1 MLFVLKARVFLKKYE
16 TLLSNERHVFWKGN
30 VPHLPCNT
38 GGTDVRANIYEE
50 KSFTFGLS
58 NGHQVTESVDR
69 GSSTSTAAAGM
80 LRQNGGSN
88 KRGLGLARLSTSNFF
103 TISSSANWGM
113 GRSTKSSSLSS
124 ISSNSDCYDNP
135 VVDPEYIM
143 QLVNDVRK
151 FADVLLYLKEAFLSE
166 ENHDG
171 LHQVVHERLGELLRV
186 LKAVINKHQTL
197 NSVDILSAAGTVI
210 AKVKAVNFKEVN
222 EENKRELFSEIFSS
236 IETLAFTFGNVVSDF
251 LMGDVDNGSSLGLP
265 VSRRS
270 RSFENL
276 SVESGGSL
284 HERDDIQ
291 GHLRAE
297 EVDSMLLRNDSG
309 IESALSYAK
318 AWSKYT
324 KDVVAWVEKKLSLEV
339 ECAKNLAKMAET
351 AKAVVGHQDYMPFQS
366 IFINAFQNDI
376 ENSQLWQQTAAALQ
390 SNKFVQPLLGRK
402 NELDRQRKDIK
413 ELWQREQKKMQELE
427 AALRKAKLLYTQR
440 QDEYE
445 KAKSCTARAEEEHLS
460 SSGSFVK
467 DFSKQLEKKRRL
479 EEEAFQKAE
488 EANEHYKASM
498 AEVEEKRN
506 YLESFKSDVLTQLR
520 ELIYQCDLTLK
531 AATVNLFQLQHAQVV
546 SLPVNCQSLCESAK
560 LYDPGQQYSE
570 FVKNLPKDG
579 IPVESGCFESQ
590 SSQVD
595 GVFNKQSTNSVHT
608 SHGNLS
614 QCSGDFP
621 AQALDDV
628 GSPVYHRSQ
637 KVREKRSSSNTD
649 IQVRGPPPFR
659 SWSVG
664 NQSGGMC
671 SDSESAGG
679 SSESRSM
686 DSPSASPGDF
696 KRRLPRTPSTGTMS
710 SADDLDEREPPSP
723 SDCGLNDLTSE
734 TANSPGPFRNA
745 NMSKAA
751 QTHKLRK
758 LRAPSKCREC
768 DGLVVFHGAECEECS
783 LACHK
788 KCLETL
794 AIQCGHKKL
803 HGRLHLF
810 GVEFAQAAKNIPDGI
825 PFIIKK
831 CTSEIESRALNVK
844 GIYRVNGAKSRV
856 EKLCQAFEN
865 GKDLVELSELYAHDI
880 SNVLKLY
887 LRQLPEPLILFRLYN
902 EFIGL
907 AKESQNANEELDA
920 KQASPKAKTRQSLCI
935 ELNRIIIKIKDL
947 LKQLPGPNYN
957 TLQYLIGHLH
967 RVTEQ
972 CDENK
977 MSASN
982 LGIIF
987 GPTLIRPRQTD
998 ATVSLSSLVDYP
1010 YQARVVEL
1018 LITYY
1023 EKIFDVSLKPLLST
1037 PHSEETAVTVRV
1049 ALSAD
1054 EREPQQ
1060 QRKSS
1065 VTVKEGIQIVP
1076 SERASETAA
1085 LFLESKNS
1093 KNTKEE
1099 ADISVTGDAVSPSS
1113 EKDNDPFISLGEEPC
1128 KKNLFPVKPSR
1139 QIAKVPLRAPRT
1151 KPVSRPVS
1159 LPVDRLL
1166 PPCVLNERNSRNAG
1180 AVSSEKLGRSPTI
1193 EEVSEVKAL
1202 PAVDTSCRLPCYD
1215 TQMLRKTWDKQ
1226 YKQYDITARTA
1237 MIMTNVPQE
1246 IRALESGTAGA
1257 LSSSCSL
1264 GNNSANAILPNKPYS
1279 VVGSGRTAAEDNS
1292 PDVNPP
1298 AAFRAPRTLQPPPGT
1313 FYKPPSNKSK
1323 ENGDGSSA
1331 KACAP
1336 ASASS
1341 VLPQDNTVKL
1351 ARSSAL
1357 PSGDAEQNTNEQ
1369 KSSSEDI
1376 HPTDLKPAY
1385 HRLRPKRIQELEHR
1399 EAHFV

>member
-1 MLFVLKARVFLKKYE
+1 
-16 TLLSNERHVFWKGN
+16 
-30 VPHLPCNT
+30 
-38 GGTDVRANIYEE
+38 
-50 KSFTFGLS
+50 
-58 NGHQVTESVDR
+58 
-69 GSSTSTAAAGM
+69 M

-103 TISSSANWGM
+103 TISNSGNWGM

-151 FADVLLYLKEAFLSE
+151 FADVLLYLKEAILSE
-166 ENHDG
+166 ENQDG

-186 LKAVINKHQTL
+186 LKAVINKHQIL

-236 IETLAFTFGNVVSDF
+236 IETLAFTFGNIVSDF

-265 VSRRS
+265 VSQRS

-284 HERDDIQ
+284 HEKDDIQ

-339 ECAKNLAKMAET
+339 ECAKNLAKVAET

-376 ENSQLWQQTAAALQ
+376 ENNQLWQQTAAALQ

-460 SSGSFVK
+460 LSGSFVK
-467 DFSKQLEKKRRL
+467 DVSKQLEKKRRL
-479 EEEAFQKAE
+479 EEEALQKAE

-498 AEVEEKRN
+498 AEIEDKRN
-506 YLESFKSDVLTQLR
+506 DLESFKSDVLTQLR

-570 FVKNLPKDG
+570 FVKSLPKEG
-579 IPVESGCFESQ
+579 VPIESGSFETQ

-614 QCSGDFP
+614 QCSGDFS
-621 AQALDDV
+621 AQTLDDV
-628 GSPVYHRSQ
+628 GSPIYHRSQ
-637 KVREKRSSSNTD
+637 KIGEKRSSSSTD
-649 IQVRGPPPFR
+649 IQAMRGPPPFR

-768 DGLVVFHGAECEECS
+768 DSLVVFHGAECEECS

-810 GVEFAQAAKNIPDGI
+810 GVEFAQAAKNVPDGI

-907 AKESQNANEELDA
+907 AKESQNVNEELEA
-920 KQASPKAKTRQSLCI
+920 KQASPKSKKRQSICI

-947 LKQLPGPNYN
+947 LKQLPVPNYN

-972 CDENK
+972 SDENK

-1037 PHSEETAVTVRV
+1037 SLSEEAAMTVRV
-1049 ALSAD
+1049 ALSAE

-1060 QRKSS
+1060 QRKSF
-1065 VTVKEGIQIVP
+1065 VAVKEGVLIAP
-1076 SERASETAA
+1076 SESRASETAA
-1085 LFLESKNS
+1085 LVLELNNS
-1093 KNTKEE
+1093 KNTKEQV
-1099 ADISVTGDAVSPSS
+1099 DTSVTECVSLPLTGTKPEVSGKSNSLTESSATSILDINISAPKKPGDGVSPAS
-1113 EKDNDPFISLGEEPC
+1113 ERENDSFVLLGEDSC
-1128 KKNLFPVKPSR
+1128 KINLFPAKPNR
-1139 QIAKVPLRAPRT
+1139 QITKVPLRVPRT
-1151 KPVSRPVS
+1151 KPATRPVS
-1159 LPVDRLL
+1159 LPVDRIL
-1166 PPCVLNERNSRNAG
+1166 PPCVLNERNTRNVG
-1180 AVSSEKLGRSPTI
+1180 AVSPEKLGRFPTI
-1193 EEVSEVKAL
+1193 EEVSEVKAR
-1202 PAVDTSCRLPCYD
+1202 PGVPTCWRLPCYN

-1237 MIMTNVPQE
+1237 MIVTNVPQE
-1246 IRALESGTAGA
+1246 NRALESGTADA
-1257 LSSSCSL
+1257 LSSSCSV
-1264 GNNSANAILPNKPYS
+1264 GNNSANAILLSKPCS
-1279 VVGSGRTAAEDNS
+1279 VSVRSGRTATEGNGLDA
-1292 PDVNPP
+1292 NPL

-1313 FYKPPSNKSK
+1313 FYKPPSNKTK
-1323 ENGDGSSA
+1323 QNEEGSLA
-1331 KACAP
+1331 KACAST
-1336 ASASS
+1336 SASS
-1341 VLPQDNTVKL
+1341 VLHQDNT

-1357 PSGDAEQNTNEQ
+1357 PSGDPEQNTTEQ
-1369 KSSSEDI
+1369 KTSSEDI
-1376 HPTDLKPAY
+1376 NPTDLKPTY
-1385 HRLRPKRIQELEHR
+1385 QRLRPKRIQELEHR

>member
-1 MLFVLKARVFLKKYE
+1 
-16 TLLSNERHVFWKGN
+16 
-30 VPHLPCNT
+30 
-38 GGTDVRANIYEE
+38 
-50 KSFTFGLS
+50 
-58 NGHQVTESVDR
+58 
-69 GSSTSTAAAGM
+69 M

-103 TISSSANWGM
+103 TISTAGNWAM

-366 IFINAFQNDI
+366 IFFNAFQNDI

-413 ELWQREQKKMQELE
+413 DLWQREQKKMQELE

-445 KAKSCTARAEEEHLS
+445 KAKSCTARAEEEQLS

-479 EEEAFQKAE
+479 EEEALQKAE

-570 FVKNLPKDG
+570 FVKSLPKDG
-579 IPVESGCFESQ
+579 VPVESGCFETQ
-590 SSQVD
+590 NSQVD
-595 GVFNKQSTNSVHT
+595 GVFNKQSANSVHT

-621 AQALDDV
+621 AQTLDDV

-649 IQVRGPPPFR
+649 IPAVRGPPPFR

-810 GVEFAQAAKNIPDGI
+810 GVEFAQAAKNFPDGI

-907 AKESQNANEELDA
+907 AKESQNTNEELDA

-947 LKQLPGPNYN
+947 LKQLPVPNYN

-1023 EKIFDVSLKPLLST
+1023 EKIFDVSLKPLLSAS
-1037 PHSEETAVTVRV
+1037 HAEETAGMVRV

-1060 QRKSS
+1060 QRKSF
-1065 VTVKEGIQIVP
+1065 VAVREGIQIVP
-1076 SERASETAA
+1076 CERASETAA
-1085 LFLESKNS
+1085 LFLELKNS

-1099 ADISVTGDAVSPSS
+1099 ADTSVTG
-1113 EKDNDPFISLGEEPC
+1113 EDPC
-1128 KKNLFPVKPSR
+1128 QMNLVAVKPNR

-1151 KPVSRPVS
+1151 KPTSRPVS
-1159 LPVDRLL
+1159 LPVDRIL

-1180 AVSSEKLGRSPTI
+1180 AISSEKLGRSPTI
-1193 EEVSEVKAL
+1193 EEVSEVKAV
-1202 PAVDTSCRLPCYD
+1202 PAVDTCCRLPCYD

-1237 MIMTNVPQE
+1237 MIVTNVPQE

-1257 LSSSCSL
+1257 LSSSSCSL
-1264 GNNSANAILPNKPYS
+1264 GNNSTKAILPNKPYS
-1279 VVGSGRTAAEDNS
+1279 VVGSGRTAAEENG
-1292 PDVNPP
+1292 PDVNPLG
-1298 AAFRAPRTLQPPPGT
+1298 AFRAPRTLQPPPGT

-1336 ASASS
+1336 TSASS

-1351 ARSSAL
+1351 ARSSVLL
-1357 PSGDAEQNTNEQ
+1357 PGDAEQNTNEQ

-1376 HPTDLKPAY
+1376 HSTDLKPAY

>member
-1 MLFVLKARVFLKKYE
+1 
-16 TLLSNERHVFWKGN
+16 
-30 VPHLPCNT
+30 
-38 GGTDVRANIYEE
+38 
-50 KSFTFGLS
+50 
-58 NGHQVTESVDR
+58 
-69 GSSTSTAAAGM
+69 M

-103 TISSSANWGM
+103 TISNSGNWGM

-151 FADVLLYLKEAFLSE
+151 FADVLLYLKEAILSE
-166 ENHDG
+166 ENQDG

-376 ENSQLWQQTAAALQ
+376 ENNQLWQQTAAALQ

-413 ELWQREQKKMQELE
+413 DLWQREQKKMQELE

-479 EEEAFQKAE
+479 EEEALQKAE

-506 YLESFKSDVLTQLR
+506 DLESFKSDVLTQLR

-531 AATVNLFQLQHAQVV
+531 AATVNLFQLQHTQVV

-570 FVKNLPKDG
+570 FVKSLPKEG
-579 IPVESGCFESQ
+579 VPIESGSFETQ

-595 GVFNKQSTNSVHT
+595 GVFNKQSTNSVHM

-621 AQALDDV
+621 AQTLDDV
-628 GSPVYHRSQ
+628 GSPIYHRSQ
-637 KVREKRSSSNTD
+637 KIGETRSSSSTD
-649 IQVRGPPPFR
+649 IQAMRGPPPFR

-723 SDCGLNDLTSE
+723 SDCGKFSPGVNDLTSE

-768 DGLVVFHGAECEECS
+768 DSLVVFHGAECEECS

-810 GVEFAQAAKNIPDGI
+810 GVEFAQAAKNVPDGI

-907 AKESQNANEELDA
+907 AKESQNVNEELDA
-920 KQASPKAKTRQSLCI
+920 KQTCPKSKKRQSICI

-947 LKQLPGPNYN
+947 LKQLPVPNYN

-972 CDENK
+972 SDENK

-1037 PHSEETAVTVRV
+1037 LQSEETAITVRV
-1049 ALSAD
+1049 ALSAE

-1060 QRKSS
+1060 QRKSFIA
-1065 VTVKEGIQIVP
+1065 VKEGILIAP
-1076 SERASETAA
+1076 SEGRASETAA
-1085 LFLESKNS
+1085 LFLESNNS
-1093 KNTKEE
+1093 KNTK
-1099 ADISVTGDAVSPSS
+1099 DQVDTSVTECVSLSLTGTKPEDSGKSNSLTESS
-1113 EKDNDPFISLGEEPC
+1113 ATSIVDNNIAQKKPGEDSC
-1128 KKNLFPVKPSR
+1128 KINLLPAKPNR
-1139 QIAKVPLRAPRT
+1139 QITKVPLRVPRT
-1151 KPVSRPVS
+1151 KPATRPVS
-1159 LPVDRLL
+1159 LPVDRIL
-1166 PPCVLNERNSRNAG
+1166 PPCVLNERNSRNTG
-1180 AVSSEKLGRSPTI
+1180 AVSPEKLGRSPTI
-1193 EEVSEVKAL
+1193 EEVSEVKAF
-1202 PAVDTSCRLPCYD
+1202 PAVNTCCRLPCYD
-1215 TQMLRKTWDKQ
+1215 SQTLRKTWDKQ

-1246 IRALESGTAGA
+1246 NRALESGTAGA
-1257 LSSSCSL
+1257 LSPSCSI
-1264 GNNSANAILPNKPYS
+1264 GNNSANAVLPSKPYS
-1279 VVGSGRTAAEDNS
+1279 VSVRSGRTATEGNG
-1292 PDVNPP
+1292 PD
-1298 AAFRAPRTLQPPPGT
+1298 ASRAPRTLQPPPGT
-1313 FYKPPSNKSK
+1313 FYEPPSNKSK
-1323 ENGDGSSA
+1323 QNEEGSFA
-1331 KACAP
+1331 KACA
-1336 ASASS
+1336 ATSASS
-1341 VLPQDNTVKL
+1341 VFHQDNTVKL

-1357 PSGDAEQNTNEQ
+1357 PSGDPEQNTNEQ
-1369 KSSSEDI
+1369 KNSSEDI
-1376 HPTDLKPAY
+1376 HPTDLKPTY
-1385 HRLRPKRIQELEHR
+1385 QRLRPKRIQELEHR

>member
-1 MLFVLKARVFLKKYE
+1 
-16 TLLSNERHVFWKGN
+16 
-30 VPHLPCNT
+30 
-38 GGTDVRANIYEE
+38 
-50 KSFTFGLS
+50 
-58 NGHQVTESVDR
+58 
-69 GSSTSTAAAGM
+69 M

-103 TISSSANWGM
+103 TVSNSGNWGM

-151 FADVLLYLKEAFLSE
+151 FADVLLYLKEAILSE
-166 ENHDG
+166 ENQDG

-222 EENKRELFSEIFSS
+222 EENKREIFSEIFSS

-284 HERDDIQ
+284 PERDDIQ

-318 AWSKYT
+318 ALSKYI
-324 KDVVAWVEKKLSLEV
+324 KDVVAWVEKKLSVELE
-339 ECAKNLAKMAET
+339 CSRNLAKMAET
-351 AKAVVGHQDYMPFQS
+351 TKAIVGHQDYMPFQS
-366 IFINAFQNDI
+366 IFVNAFQNDI
-376 ENSQLWQQTAAALQ
+376 ENNQLWQQTTAALQ

-445 KAKSCTARAEEEHLS
+445 KAKSCTARAEEDHLS

-479 EEEAFQKAE
+479 EEEALQKAE

-498 AEVEEKRN
+498 AEIEEKRN
-506 YLESFKSDVLTQLR
+506 DLESFKSDVLTQLR
-520 ELIYQCDLTLK
+520 EIIYQCDLTLK

-570 FVKNLPKDG
+570 FVKSLPKDG
-579 IPVESGCFESQ
+579 VPMESGSLETQ

-621 AQALDDV
+621 VQTSDDV
-628 GSPVYHRSQ
+628 GSPVYRRSQ

-649 IQVRGPPPFR
+649 IQAVRGPPPFR

-723 SDCGLNDLTSE
+723 SDCGLNDLTCE

-768 DGLVVFHGAECEECS
+768 DSLVVFHGAECEECS

-810 GVEFAQAAKNIPDGI
+810 GVEFAQAAKNVPDGV

-844 GIYRVNGAKSRV
+844 GIYRVNGAKLRV

-907 AKESQNANEELDA
+907 AKESQNVNEELDA
-920 KQASPKAKTRQSLCI
+920 KASPRSKKRQSICI

-947 LKQLPGPNYN
+947 LKQLPVPNYN

-967 RVTEQ
+967 RVMEQ
-972 CDENK
+972 SDENK

-998 ATVSLSSLVDYP
+998 ATVSLSSLEDYP

-1037 PHSEETAVTVRV
+1037 SQSEETAVTVRV
-1049 ALSAD
+1049 ALGAD
-1054 EREPQQ
+1054 EKEPQQ
-1060 QRKSS
+1060 QRKSF
-1065 VTVKEGIQIVP
+1065 VAVKEQGILIAP
-1076 SERASETAA
+1076 SESRASETAA
-1085 LFLESKNS
+1085 AFLELNNS
-1093 KNTKEE
+1093 KNTKENRDTCVTE
-1099 ADISVTGDAVSPSS
+1099 CVSMLLTGIKPEGFGNSNSLTESSAKSILDISISAQKMPGDAVSPTS
-1113 EKDNDPFISLGEEPC
+1113 EKDSDPFISLGEDSC
-1128 KKNLFPVKPSR
+1128 KMNLLPAKPNR
-1139 QIAKVPLRAPRT
+1139 QITKVPLRVPRT
-1151 KPVSRPVS
+1151 KAASRPVS
-1159 LPVDRLL
+1159 LPVDRIL
-1166 PPCVLNERNSRNAG
+1166 PPCVLNERNSRNVG

-1202 PAVDTSCRLPCYD
+1202 PGGNTCCRFPCYD

-1237 MIMTNVPQE
+1237 MIVTNVPQE
-1246 IRALESGTAGA
+1246 NRALESGTAGA
-1257 LSSSCSL
+1257 LSSSCSVDD
-1264 GNNSANAILPNKPYS
+1264 NSANAILPSKPYS
-1279 VVGSGRTAAEDNS
+1279 VVGSGRTATEENG
-1292 PDVNPP
+1292 PDVNPL

-1331 KACAP
+1331 KAGAP
-1336 ASASS
+1336 TSASS
-1341 VLPQDNTVKL
+1341 VLHQDSTVKL

-1357 PSGDAEQNTNEQ
+1357 PSGDPEQNTDEQ
-1369 KSSSEDI
+1369 KASSEDI

-1385 HRLRPKRIQELEHR
+1385 QRLRPKRMQELEHR

>member
-1 MLFVLKARVFLKKYE
+1 
-16 TLLSNERHVFWKGN
+16 
-30 VPHLPCNT
+30 
-38 GGTDVRANIYEE
+38 
-50 KSFTFGLS
+50 
-58 NGHQVTESVDR
+58 
-69 GSSTSTAAAGM
+69 M

-103 TISSSANWGM
+103 TISNSGNWGM

-151 FADVLLYLKEAFLSE
+151 FADVLLYLKEAILSE
-166 ENHDG
+166 ENQDG

-324 KDVVAWVEKKLSLEV
+324 KDVVAWVERKLSLEV

-376 ENSQLWQQTAAALQ
+376 ENNQLWQQTAAALQ

-467 DFSKQLEKKRRL
+467 DVSKQLEKKRRL
-479 EEEAFQKAE
+479 EEEALQKAE

-506 YLESFKSDVLTQLR
+506 DLESFKSDVLTQLR

-560 LYDPGQQYSE
+560 LYDPGHQYSE
-570 FVKNLPKDG
+570 FVKSLPKEG
-579 IPVESGCFESQ
+579 VPIESGSFETR

-595 GVFNKQSTNSVHT
+595 GVFNKQSASSVHT

-621 AQALDDV
+621 AQTLDDV
-628 GSPVYHRSQ
+628 GSPIYHHSQ
-637 KVREKRSSSNTD
+637 KIGEKRSSISTD
-649 IQVRGPPPFR
+649 IQAMRGPPPFR

-734 TANSPGPFRNA
+734 TASSPGPFRNA

-768 DGLVVFHGAECEECS
+768 DSLVVFHGAECEECS

-810 GVEFAQAAKNIPDGI
+810 GVEFAQAAKNVPDGI

-907 AKESQNANEELDA
+907 AKESQSANEELDA
-920 KQASPKAKTRQSLCI
+920 KQASPKSKTRQSICI

-947 LKQLPGPNYN
+947 LKQLPVPNYN

-972 CDENK
+972 SDENK

-1037 PHSEETAVTVRV
+1037 SQSEETAIAVRV
-1049 ALSAD
+1049 ALSAE

-1060 QRKSS
+1060 QRKSF
-1065 VTVKEGIQIVP
+1065 VAVKEGIPIAP
-1076 SERASETAA
+1076 SESRVSETAA
-1085 LFLESKNS
+1085 LFLESNNS
-1093 KNTKEE
+1093 KNTKERVDTSATE
-1099 ADISVTGDAVSPSS
+1099 CVSLPLTGTKPESS
-1113 EKDNDPFISLGEEPC
+1113 GKSNSLTESSAASILDMNTSAPREPGEDSC
-1128 KKNLFPVKPSR
+1128 KINLFPAKPNR
-1139 QIAKVPLRAPRT
+1139 QITKVPLRVPRT
-1151 KPVSRPVS
+1151 KPATRPVS
-1159 LPVDRLL
+1159 LPVDRIL

-1180 AVSSEKLGRSPTI
+1180 AVSPEKLGRSPTI

-1202 PAVDTSCRLPCYD
+1202 PAVNTCCRLPCYD

-1237 MIMTNVPQE
+1237 MIVTNVPQE
-1246 IRALESGTAGA
+1246 NRALESGTAGA
-1257 LSSSCSL
+1257 LSSSCST
-1264 GNNSANAILPNKPYS
+1264 GNNSANTILPSKPYS
-1279 VVGSGRTAAEDNS
+1279 VSVRSGRTATEGNG
-1292 PDVNPP
+1292 PDANPL

-1323 ENGDGSSA
+1323 QNEEGSFA

-1336 ASASS
+1336 ASASP
-1341 VLPQDNTVKL
+1341 VLHQDNTVKL

-1357 PSGDAEQNTNEQ
+1357 PSGDPEQNTNEQ
-1369 KSSSEDI
+1369 KTSSEDI
-1376 HPTDLKPAY
+1376 HPTDLKPTY
-1385 HRLRPKRIQELEHR
+1385 QRLRPKRIQELEHR

>member
-1 MLFVLKARVFLKKYE
+1 
-16 TLLSNERHVFWKGN
+16 
-30 VPHLPCNT
+30 
-38 GGTDVRANIYEE
+38 
-50 KSFTFGLS
+50 
-58 NGHQVTESVDR
+58 
-69 GSSTSTAAAGM
+69 M

-103 TISSSANWGM
+103 TISNSGNWGM

-151 FADVLLYLKEAFLSE
+151 FADVLLYLKEAILSE
-166 ENHDG
+166 ENQDG

-297 EVDSMLLRNDSG
+297 DVDSMLLRNDSG

-376 ENSQLWQQTAAALQ
+376 ENNQLWQQTAAALQ

-467 DFSKQLEKKRRL
+467 DVSKQLEKKRRL
-479 EEEAFQKAE
+479 EEEALQKAE

-506 YLESFKSDVLTQLR
+506 DLESFKSDVLTQLR

-560 LYDPGQQYSE
+560 LYEPGQQYSE
-570 FVKNLPKDG
+570 FVKSLPKEG
-579 IPVESGCFESQ
+579 LPIESGSFETQ

-595 GVFNKQSTNSVHT
+595 GIFNKQSTSSVHT

-621 AQALDDV
+621 AQNLDDV
-628 GSPVYHRSQ
+628 GSPIYHHSQ
-637 KVREKRSSSNTD
+637 KIGEKRSSISTD
-649 IQVRGPPPFR
+649 IQAMRGPPPFR

-745 NMSKAA
+745 SMSKAA

-768 DGLVVFHGAECEECS
+768 DSLVVFHGAECEECS

-810 GVEFAQAAKNIPDGI
+810 GVEFAQAAKNVPDGI

-907 AKESQNANEELDA
+907 AKESQNVNEELDA
-920 KQASPKAKTRQSLCI
+920 KQASPKSKKRQSICI

-947 LKQLPGPNYN
+947 LKQLPVPNYN

-972 CDENK
+972 SDENK

-1037 PHSEETAVTVRV
+1037 SQSEETAITVRV
-1049 ALSAD
+1049 ALSAE

-1060 QRKSS
+1060 QRKSF
-1065 VTVKEGIQIVP
+1065 VAVKEGILIAP
-1076 SERASETAA
+1076 SESRASETAA
-1085 LFLESKNS
+1085 LFLESNNS
-1093 KNTKEE
+1093 NTKEHVDTSATE
-1099 ADISVTGDAVSPSS
+1099 CVSLPLTGTILEDSGKSNSLTESSAMSILDINISTAKEPGDPVSPAS
-1113 EKDNDPFISLGEEPC
+1113 ERDNDLFVCLGEDSC
-1128 KKNLFPVKPSR
+1128 KINLFPAKPNR
-1139 QIAKVPLRAPRT
+1139 QITKVPLRVPRT
-1151 KPVSRPVS
+1151 KPAIRPVS
-1159 LPVDRLL
+1159 LPVDRIL

-1180 AVSSEKLGRSPTI
+1180 AVSPEKLGRSPTI

-1202 PAVDTSCRLPCYD
+1202 PAVNTCCRLPCYD

-1237 MIMTNVPQE
+1237 MIVTNVPQE
-1246 IRALESGTAGA
+1246 NRALESGTAGA
-1257 LSSSCSL
+1257 LSSSCSI
-1264 GNNSANAILPNKPYS
+1264 GNNSANVILPTKPYS
-1279 VVGSGRTAAEDNS
+1279 VPVRSGRTAAEGNG
-1292 PDVNPP
+1292 PDANPL

-1323 ENGDGSSA
+1323 QNEEGSFA

-1336 ASASS
+1336 SSASS
-1341 VLPQDNTVKL
+1341 VLHQDNTVKL

-1357 PSGDAEQNTNEQ
+1357 ASGDPEQSTNEQ
-1369 KSSSEDI
+1369 KTSSEDI

-1385 HRLRPKRIQELEHR
+1385 QRLRPKRIQELEHR

>member
-1 MLFVLKARVFLKKYE
+1 VFPLIA
-16 TLLSNERHVFWKGN
+16 F
-30 VPHLPCNT
+30 
-38 GGTDVRANIYEE
+38 NI
-50 KSFTFGLS
+50 
-58 NGHQVTESVDR
+58 
-69 GSSTSTAAAGM
+69 
-80 LRQNGGSN
+80 
-88 KRGLGLARLSTSNFF
+88 KRSQ
-103 TISSSANWGM
+103 
-113 GRSTKSSSLSS
+113 SSSLSS

-135 VVDPEYIM
+135 VVDPEYIT

-151 FADVLLYLKEAFLSE
+151 FADVLLYLKEAICSE
-166 ENHDG
+166 
-171 LHQVVHERLGELLRV
+171 VHERLGELLRV
-186 LKAVINKHQTL
+186 LKAVINKYQNL

-236 IETLAFTFGNVVSDF
+236 IETLAFTFGNVISDF

-265 VSRRS
+265 VSRRNAL
-270 RSFENL
+270 F
-276 SVESGGSL
+276 SG
-284 HERDDIQ
+284 Q
-291 GHLRAE
+291 LRAE

-366 IFINAFQNDI
+366 IFITAFQNDI
-376 ENSQLWQQTAAALQ
+376 ENNQLWQQTAAALQ
-390 SNKFVQPLLGRK
+390 SNKFVQPILGRK

-413 ELWQREQKKMQELE
+413 ELWQREQKKMVELE
-427 AALRKAKLLYTQR
+427 AALRKAKSLYTQR

-445 KAKSCTARAEEEHLS
+445 KAKSCTARAEEEQLS

-479 EEEAFQKAE
+479 EEEALQKAE
-488 EANEHYKASM
+488 EANEHYKTSM

-506 YLESFKSDVLTQLR
+506 YLENFKSDVLTQLR

-570 FVKNLPKDG
+570 YVKSLPKEG
-579 IPVESGCFESQ
+579 IPIEPGSFETQ
-590 SSQVD
+590 SS
-595 GVFNKQSTNSVHT
+595 
-608 SHGNLS
+608 
-614 QCSGDFP
+614 
-621 AQALDDV
+621 
-628 GSPVYHRSQ
+628 
-637 KVREKRSSSNTD
+637 
-649 IQVRGPPPFR
+649 
-659 SWSVG
+659 
-664 NQSGGMC
+664 QSGGMC

-723 SDCGLNDLTSE
+723 SDCG
-734 TANSPGPFRNA
+734 PFRNA

-768 DGLVVFHGAECEECS
+768 DSLVVFHGAECEECS

-810 GVEFAQAAKNIPDGI
+810 GVEFAQAAKNVPDGI

-907 AKESQNANEELDA
+907 AKESQNINEELDA
-920 KQASPKAKTRQSLCI
+920 KQASPRSKKRQSICI

-947 LKQLPGPNYN
+947 LKQLPVPNYN

-1023 EKIFDVSLKPLLST
+1023 EKIFDVSLKPLLNISQ
-1037 PHSEETAVTVRV
+1037 PEETALMERV
-1049 ALSAD
+1049 ALSAE
-1054 EREPQQ
+1054 ERELQQ
-1060 QRKSS
+1060 QRKSF
-1065 VTVKEGIQIVP
+1065 VAVKEGILITP
-1076 SERASETAA
+1076 SESRASETAA
-1085 LFLESKNS
+1085 LFWELNNS
-1093 KNTKEE
+1093 KNIKEQR
-1099 ADISVTGDAVSPSS
+1099 DSDSFV
-1113 EKDNDPFISLGEEPC
+1113 SLGEDIS
-1128 KKNLFPVKPSR
+1128 KANLFPEKRTR
-1139 QIAKVPLRAPRT
+1139 QITKVPLRVPRT
-1151 KPVSRPVS
+1151 KPTTRPLS
-1159 LPVDRLL
+1159 LPVDRIL
-1166 PPCVLNERNSRNAG
+1166 PPCVLNERNSQNAG
-1180 AVSSEKLGRSPTI
+1180 AVSPEKLGRSPTI
-1193 EEVSEVKAL
+1193 EEVSEVKAV
-1202 PAVDTSCRLPCYD
+1202 PAASTCCRLPCYD

-1237 MIMTNVPQE
+1237 MIVTNVPQE
-1246 IRALESGTAGA
+1246 NRALERGTAGA
-1257 LSSSCSL
+1257 LSSSCSP
-1264 GNNSANAILPNKPYS
+1264 GNNSANAILSKPYS
-1279 VVGSGRTAAEDNS
+1279 VSAGSGKTATEGNS
-1292 PDVNPP
+1292 ADANPLTT
-1298 AAFRAPRTLQPPPGT
+1298 FRAPRTLQPPPGT

-1323 ENGDGSSA
+1323 QNGEGSFA
-1331 KACAP
+1331 TACAP

-1341 VLPQDNTVKL
+1341 VLHQDNTVKL

-1357 PSGDAEQNTNEQ
+1357 PSGDPEQNTNEQ
-1369 KSSSEDI
+1369 GTNSEDT
-1376 HPTDLKPAY
+1376 HPTDLKPIY
-1385 HRLRPKRIQELEHR
+1385 QRLRPKRIQELEHR

>member
-1 MLFVLKARVFLKKYE
+1 
-16 TLLSNERHVFWKGN
+16 
-30 VPHLPCNT
+30 
-38 GGTDVRANIYEE
+38 
-50 KSFTFGLS
+50 
-58 NGHQVTESVDR
+58 
-69 GSSTSTAAAGM
+69 M

-103 TISSSANWGM
+103 TISSSGNWGM
-113 GRSTKSSSLSS
+113 GRSIKSSSLSS

-186 LKAVINKHQTL
+186 LKAVINKHQAL

-236 IETLAFTFGNVVSDF
+236 IETLAFTFGNIVSDF

-324 KDVVAWVEKKLSLEV
+324 KDVVAWVEKKLSLEL

-413 ELWQREQKKMQELE
+413 DLWQREQKKMQELE
-427 AALRKAKLLYTQR
+427 AALRKAKLLYMQR

-479 EEEAFQKAE
+479 EEEALLKAE

-570 FVKNLPKDG
+570 FVKSLPKDG
-579 IPVESGCFESQ
+579 VPVESGCFETQ

-595 GVFNKQSTNSVHT
+595 GIFNKQSTNSIHT

-621 AQALDDV
+621 VQTLDDV

-649 IQVRGPPPFR
+649 IQAVRGPPPFR

-768 DGLVVFHGAECEECS
+768 DSLVVFHGAECEECS

-810 GVEFAQAAKNIPDGI
+810 GVEFAQAAKNIPDGV

-907 AKESQNANEELDA
+907 AKESQTASEELDA

-947 LKQLPGPNYN
+947 LKQLPVPNYN

-967 RVTEQ
+967 RVAEQ

-1037 PHSEETAVTVRV
+1037 SHSEETAVTVRV

-1054 EREPQQ
+1054 EMESQQ
-1060 QRKSS
+1060 QRKSFAA
-1065 VTVKEGIQIVP
+1065 VKEQVVQLVP
-1076 SERASETAA
+1076 SEKASETAA

-1093 KNTKEE
+1093 QNTKEE
-1099 ADISVTGDAVSPSS
+1099 VDTSVTGNAVSPAA
-1113 EKDNDPFISLGEEPC
+1113 KQDNDPFTSLGEDSL
-1128 KKNLFPVKPSR
+1128 KMNLLPVKPNH

-1151 KPVSRPVS
+1151 KPASRPVS
-1159 LPVDRLL
+1159 LPVDRIL
-1166 PPCVLNERNSRNAG
+1166 PSCVLNERNSRNAG

-1202 PAVDTSCRLPCYD
+1202 PAVDTCCRIPCYD
-1215 TQMLRKTWDKQ
+1215 TQMLRKAWDKQ

-1246 IRALESGTAGA
+1246 IRALESATAGA
-1257 LSSSCSL
+1257 VSSSCSL
-1264 GNNSANAILPNKPYS
+1264 GNSSANAILPNKPYS
-1279 VVGSGRTAAEDNS
+1279 VVGSGRTAAEENG
-1292 PDVNPP
+1292 PDVNPLV
-1298 AAFRAPRTLQPPPGT
+1298 AFRAPRTLQPPPGT
-1313 FYKPPSNKSK
+1313 FYKPPPNKLK
-1323 ENGDGSSA
+1323 ENGEGSSA
-1331 KACAP
+1331 KACAST
-1336 ASASS
+1336 SANS
-1341 VLPQDNTVKL
+1341 VLPHDSTVKL

-1357 PSGDAEQNTNEQ
+1357 LSGDAEQNTNEQ
-1369 KSSSEDI
+1369 KSSSEDT

>member
-1 MLFVLKARVFLKKYE
+1 
-16 TLLSNERHVFWKGN
+16 
-30 VPHLPCNT
+30 
-38 GGTDVRANIYEE
+38 
-50 KSFTFGLS
+50 
-58 NGHQVTESVDR
+58 
-69 GSSTSTAAAGM
+69 M

-103 TISSSANWGM
+103 TVSNSGNWGM

-151 FADVLLYLKEAFLSE
+151 FADVLLYLKEAILSE
-166 ENHDG
+166 ENQDG

-222 EENKRELFSEIFSS
+222 EENKREIFSEIFSS

-284 HERDDIQ
+284 PERDDIQ

-318 AWSKYT
+318 ALSKYI
-324 KDVVAWVEKKLSLEV
+324 KDVVAWVEKKLSVELE
-339 ECAKNLAKMAET
+339 CSRNLAKMAET
-351 AKAVVGHQDYMPFQS
+351 TKAIVGHQDYMPFQS
-366 IFINAFQNDI
+366 IFVNAFQNDI
-376 ENSQLWQQTAAALQ
+376 ENNQLWQQTTAALQ

-445 KAKSCTARAEEEHLS
+445 KAKSCTARAEEDHLS

-479 EEEAFQKAE
+479 EEEALQKAE

-498 AEVEEKRN
+498 AEIEEKRN
-506 YLESFKSDVLTQLR
+506 DLESFKSDVLTQLR
-520 ELIYQCDLTLK
+520 EIIYQCDLTLK

-570 FVKNLPKDG
+570 FVKSLPKDG
-579 IPVESGCFESQ
+579 VPMESGSLETQ

-621 AQALDDV
+621 VQTSDDV
-628 GSPVYHRSQ
+628 GSPVYRRSQ

-649 IQVRGPPPFR
+649 IQAVRGPPPFR

-723 SDCGLNDLTSE
+723 SDCLNDLTCE

-768 DGLVVFHGAECEECS
+768 DSLVVFHGAECEECS

-810 GVEFAQAAKNIPDGI
+810 GVEFAQAAKNVPDGV

-844 GIYRVNGAKSRV
+844 GIYRVNGAKLRV

-907 AKESQNANEELDA
+907 AKESQNVNEELDA
-920 KQASPKAKTRQSLCI
+920 KASPRSKKRQSICI

-947 LKQLPGPNYN
+947 LKQLPVPNYN

-967 RVTEQ
+967 RVMEQ
-972 CDENK
+972 SDENK

-998 ATVSLSSLVDYP
+998 ATVSLSSLEDYP

-1037 PHSEETAVTVRV
+1037 SQSEETAVTVRV
-1049 ALSAD
+1049 ALGAD
-1054 EREPQQ
+1054 EKEPQQ
-1060 QRKSS
+1060 QRKSF
-1065 VTVKEGIQIVP
+1065 VAVKEQGILIAP
-1076 SERASETAA
+1076 SESRASETAA
-1085 LFLESKNS
+1085 AFLELNNS
-1093 KNTKEE
+1093 KNTKENRDTCVTE
-1099 ADISVTGDAVSPSS
+1099 CVSMLLTGIKPEGFGNSNSLTESSAKSILDISISAQKMPGDAVSPTS
-1113 EKDNDPFISLGEEPC
+1113 EKDSDPFISLGEDSC
-1128 KKNLFPVKPSR
+1128 KMNLLPAKPNR
-1139 QIAKVPLRAPRT
+1139 QITKVPLRVPRT
-1151 KPVSRPVS
+1151 KAASRPVS
-1159 LPVDRLL
+1159 LPVDRIL
-1166 PPCVLNERNSRNAG
+1166 PPCVLNERNSRNVG

-1202 PAVDTSCRLPCYD
+1202 PGGNTCCRFPCYD

-1237 MIMTNVPQE
+1237 MIVTNVPQE
-1246 IRALESGTAGA
+1246 NRALESGTAGA
-1257 LSSSCSL
+1257 LSSSCSVDD
-1264 GNNSANAILPNKPYS
+1264 NSANAILPSKPYS
-1279 VVGSGRTAAEDNS
+1279 VVGSGRTATEENG
-1292 PDVNPP
+1292 PDVNPL

-1331 KACAP
+1331 KAGAP
-1336 ASASS
+1336 TSASS
-1341 VLPQDNTVKL
+1341 VLHQDSTVKL

-1357 PSGDAEQNTNEQ
+1357 PSGDPEQNTDEQ
-1369 KSSSEDI
+1369 KASSEDI

-1385 HRLRPKRIQELEHR
+1385 QRLRPKRMQELEHR

>member
-1 MLFVLKARVFLKKYE
+1 
-16 TLLSNERHVFWKGN
+16 
-30 VPHLPCNT
+30 
-38 GGTDVRANIYEE
+38 
-50 KSFTFGLS
+50 
-58 NGHQVTESVDR
+58 
-69 GSSTSTAAAGM
+69 M

-103 TISSSANWGM
+103 TISNSGNWGM

-151 FADVLLYLKEAFLSE
+151 FADVLLYLKEAILSE
-166 ENHDG
+166 ENQDG

-186 LKAVINKHQTL
+186 LKAVINKHQAL

-236 IETLAFTFGNVVSDF
+236 IETLAFTFGNSVSDF

-276 SVESGGSL
+276 SVESGGSR

-297 EVDSMLLRNDSG
+297 EVDNMLLRNDNG

-351 AKAVVGHQDYMPFQS
+351 AKSVVGHQDYMPFQS

-376 ENSQLWQQTAAALQ
+376 ENNQLWQQTAAALL

-445 KAKSCTARAEEEHLS
+445 KAKTCAARAEEEHLG

-479 EEEAFQKAE
+479 EEEALQKAE

-520 ELIYQCDLTLK
+520 ELIHQCDLTLK

-570 FVKNLPKDG
+570 FVRSLPKEG
-579 IPVESGCFESQ
+579 VTIESGSFETQ
-590 SSQVD
+590 NSQVD
-595 GVFNKQSTNSVHT
+595 GVFNKQSTDSVHT

-614 QCSGDFP
+614 QCSGDFL
-621 AQALDDV
+621 AQTLDDV
-628 GSPVYHRSQ
+628 GSPIYHRSQ
-637 KVREKRSSSNTD
+637 KIGEKRSSSSTD
-649 IQVRGPPPFR
+649 IQAMRGPPPFR

-734 TANSPGPFRNA
+734 TANSPGPFRDA

-758 LRAPSKCREC
+758 LRALSKCREC
-768 DGLVVFHGAECEECS
+768 DSLVVFQGAECEECS

-810 GVEFAQAAKNIPDGI
+810 GVEFAQAAKNVPDGI

-907 AKESQNANEELDA
+907 AKESQNVNEELDA
-920 KQASPKAKTRQSLCI
+920 KQASPKSKKRQSICI

-947 LKQLPGPNYN
+947 LKQLPVPNYN

-972 CDENK
+972 SNENK

-1018 LITYY
+1018 LITFY
-1023 EKIFDVSLKPLLST
+1023 EKIFDVSLKPLLNTSQ
-1037 PHSEETAVTVRV
+1037 SEETVFTVRV
-1049 ALSAD
+1049 ALSAE
-1054 EREPQQ
+1054 ERESQQ
-1060 QRKSS
+1060 PRKSFA
-1065 VTVKEGIQIVP
+1065 VKEGILIAP
-1076 SERASETAA
+1076 SENRAADGAA
-1085 LFLESKNS
+1085 LFLESNNT
-1093 KNTKEE
+1093 KNTKEQVE
-1099 ADISVTGDAVSPSS
+1099 TSVTECVSLPLTGTKPEGSGKSNSLTESS
-1113 EKDNDPFISLGEEPC
+1113 ATSILDFNTSAPKETGEDSHKTNFLPA
-1128 KKNLFPVKPSR
+1128 KPNR
-1139 QIAKVPLRAPRT
+1139 QITKVPLRVPRT
-1151 KPVSRPVS
+1151 KPATRPVS
-1159 LPVDRLL
+1159 LPVDRIL

-1180 AVSSEKLGRSPTI
+1180 GISPEKLGRSPTI

-1202 PAVDTSCRLPCYD
+1202 PAVNTCCKLPCYD

-1237 MIMTNVPQE
+1237 MIVTNVPQE
-1246 IRALESGTAGA
+1246 NRALESGTAGA
-1257 LSSSCSL
+1257 LPSSGSIA
-1264 GNNSANAILPNKPYS
+1264 NDSANAIFPSKPYS
-1279 VVGSGRTAAEDNS
+1279 VSVRSATEGNG
-1292 PDVNPP
+1292 PDTNPL
-1298 AAFRAPRTLQPPPGT
+1298 AVFRAPRTLQPPPGT

-1323 ENGDGSSA
+1323 QNGEGSSP
-1331 KACAP
+1331 KVCAP
-1336 ASASS
+1336 TSASS
-1341 VLPQDNTVKL
+1341 VLHQDDTVKL

-1357 PSGDAEQNTNEQ
+1357 PSGDPEQNTNEQ
-1369 KSSSEDI
+1369 KTSSEDI
-1376 HPTDLKPAY
+1376 HPTDLKPTY
-1385 HRLRPKRIQELEHR
+1385 QRLRPKRIQELEHR

>member
-1 MLFVLKARVFLKKYE
+1 KLKSGRKK
-16 TLLSNERHVFWKGN
+16 R
-30 VPHLPCNT
+30 
-38 GGTDVRANIYEE
+38 
-50 KSFTFGLS
+50 
-58 NGHQVTESVDR
+58 
-69 GSSTSTAAAGM
+69 
-80 LRQNGGSN
+80 
-88 KRGLGLARLSTSNFF
+88 
-103 TISSSANWGM
+103 NWGM

-151 FADVLLYLKEAFLSE
+151 FADVLLYLKEAILSE
-166 ENHDG
+166 
-171 LHQVVHERLGELLRV
+171 VHERLGELLRV

-222 EENKRELFSEIFSS
+222 EENKRELFSEIFTS

-270 RSFENL
+270 QCVVMSKIHFF
-276 SVESGGSL
+276 VFDSL
-284 HERDDIQ
+284 FS

-297 EVDSMLLRNDSG
+297 EVDNMLLRNDSG

-324 KDVVAWVEKKLSLEV
+324 KDVVTWVEKKLSLEV

-351 AKAVVGHQDYMPFQS
+351 AKAVVGPQDYMPFQP
-366 IFINAFQNDI
+366 IFLNAFQNDI
-376 ENSQLWQQTAAALQ
+376 ENNQLWQQTAAALQ

-402 NELDRQRKDIK
+402 NELDKQRKDIK
-413 ELWQREQKKMQELE
+413 ELWQREQKKMVELE
-427 AALRKAKLLYTQR
+427 TALRKAKLLYTQR

-479 EEEAFQKAE
+479 EEEALQKAE
-488 EANEHYKASM
+488 EANEYYKASI
-498 AEVEEKRN
+498 AEIEEKRN
-506 YLESFKSDVLTQLR
+506 DLESFKSDVLMQLR
-520 ELIYQCDLTLK
+520 ELIFQCDLTLK

-560 LYDPGQQYSE
+560 LYDPGHQYSE
-570 FVKNLPKDG
+570 FVK
-579 IPVESGCFESQ
+579 SFS
-590 SSQVD
+590 
-595 GVFNKQSTNSVHT
+595 
-608 SHGNLS
+608 
-614 QCSGDFP
+614 
-621 AQALDDV
+621 
-628 GSPVYHRSQ
+628 
-637 KVREKRSSSNTD
+637 
-649 IQVRGPPPFR
+649 
-659 SWSVG
+659 
-664 NQSGGMC
+664 QSGGMC

-723 SDCGLNDLTSE
+723 SDCLNDLTSE
-734 TANSPGPFRNA
+734 TANSPGPFRNT

-768 DGLVVFHGAECEECS
+768 DSLVVFHGAECEECS

-810 GVEFAQAAKNIPDGI
+810 GVEFAQAAKNVPDGI

-907 AKESQNANEELDA
+907 AKESQSVNEELDA
-920 KQASPKAKTRQSLCI
+920 KQASPKSKKRQSICI

-947 LKQLPGPNYN
+947 LKQLPVPNYN

-972 CDENK
+972 SEENK

-1010 YQARVVEL
+1010 YQARIVEL

-1023 EKIFDVSLKPLLST
+1023 EKIFDVSLQPLLST
-1037 PHSEETAVTVRV
+1037 SQSEEAAITVRV
-1049 ALSAD
+1049 ALSGG
-1054 EREPQQ
+1054 EREPTQ
-1060 QRKSS
+1060 QRKSF
-1065 VTVKEGIQIVP
+1065 VAVKEV
-1076 SERASETAA
+1076 SDFSC
-1085 LFLESKNS
+1085 
-1093 KNTKEE
+1093 
-1099 ADISVTGDAVSPSS
+1099 DAVSLAS
-1113 EKDNDPFISLGEEPC
+1113 EKDNDSFVSPGEDGC
-1128 KKNLFPVKPSR
+1128 KINLLPAKPNC
-1139 QIAKVPLRAPRT
+1139 QINKVPLRVPRT
-1151 KPVSRPVS
+1151 KLAIRPVS
-1159 LPVDRLL
+1159 LPVDRIL
-1166 PPCVLNERNSRNAG
+1166 PPCVLNERNTKNAG
-1180 AVSSEKLGRSPTI
+1180 AVSPENLGKSPTI

-1202 PAVDTSCRLPCYD
+1202 PAVSTCCRLSCCD

-1237 MIMTNVPQE
+1237 MIVTNVPQE
-1246 IRALESGTAGA
+1246 NRALESGTVGA
-1257 LSSSCSL
+1257 LSSSCSM
-1264 GNNSANAILPNKPYS
+1264 GNNSATTVLHVKPYS
-1279 VVGSGRTAAEDNS
+1279 LSVRSGRTAAEGNG
-1292 PDVNPP
+1292 PDAKPV
-1298 AAFRAPRTLQPPPGT
+1298 ATFRAPRTLQPPPGT

-1323 ENGDGSSA
+1323 QSEESSTA
-1331 KACAP
+1331 KACVP
-1336 ASASS
+1336 TSASS
-1341 VLPQDNTVKL
+1341 VLHQDNTVKL
-1351 ARSSAL
+1351 ARSSVP
-1357 PSGDAEQNTNEQ
+1357 PSGDPGQNTDGQ
-1369 KSSSEDI
+1369 KTSSEDA

-1385 HRLRPKRIQELEHR
+1385 QRLRPKRIQELEHR

>member
-1 MLFVLKARVFLKKYE
+1 
-16 TLLSNERHVFWKGN
+16 
-30 VPHLPCNT
+30 
-38 GGTDVRANIYEE
+38 
-50 KSFTFGLS
+50 
-58 NGHQVTESVDR
+58 
-69 GSSTSTAAAGM
+69 M

-103 TISSSANWGM
+103 TISTSGNWGM

-124 ISSNSDCYDNP
+124 ISSSSDCYDNP
-135 VVDPEYIM
+135 AVDPEYIM

-151 FADVLLYLKEAFLSE
+151 FADVLLYLKEAFLSVSPLLFS
-166 ENHDG
+166 ENNDG
-171 LHQVVHERLGELLRV
+171 LHKVVHERLGELLRV

-197 NSVDILSAAGTVI
+197 NSVDILSAAGTLI

-222 EENKRELFSEIFSS
+222 EENKRELFTEIFSS

-276 SVESGGSL
+276 SVESGGSV

-324 KDVVAWVEKKLSLEV
+324 KDVVSWVEKKLSLEV

-351 AKAVVGHQDYMPFQS
+351 AKAIVGHQDYMPFQS

-376 ENSQLWQQTAAALQ
+376 ENSQLWQQTSAALQ

-460 SSGSFVK
+460 SGGSFVK
-467 DFSKQLEKKRRL
+467 DSSKQLEKKRKL
-479 EEEAFQKAE
+479 EEEALQKAE

-570 FVKNLPKDG
+570 FVKSLPKDG
-579 IPVESGCFESQ
+579 VPVESGCFETQ

-621 AQALDDV
+621 AHTLDDV

-637 KVREKRSSSNTD
+637 KVREKRSSSSTD
-649 IQVRGPPPFR
+649 IQAVRGPPPFR

-907 AKESQNANEELDA
+907 AKESQNTNEELDA

-947 LKQLPGPNYN
+947 LKQLPVPNYN

-1037 PHSEETAVTVRV
+1037 SHSEETAVTVRV

-1060 QRKSS
+1060 QRKSF
-1065 VTVKEGIQIVP
+1065 VAVKEGIQTVP
-1076 SERASETAA
+1076 CERASETAA

-1099 ADISVTGDAVSPSS
+1099 ADISVTEHFGYQYFCLKNPRFANLILTLNFFLFIYLCYYRGDAVSPAS
-1113 EKDNDPFISLGEEPC
+1113 EKDNVPFISLGEDSC
-1128 KKNLFPVKPSR
+1128 KINLLPVKPNR

-1151 KPVSRPVS
+1151 KPASRPVS
-1159 LPVDRLL
+1159 LPVDRIL

-1180 AVSSEKLGRSPTI
+1180 AISSEKLGRSPTI

-1202 PAVDTSCRLPCYD
+1202 PAVDTCCRLPSYD

-1237 MIMTNVPQE
+1237 MIMSNVPQE
-1246 IRALESGTAGA
+1246 IQALESGTAGA

-1279 VVGSGRTAAEDNS
+1279 VAGSGRTAAEENG
-1292 PDVNPP
+1292 PDVNPL

-1336 ASASS
+1336 TSASS

-1357 PSGDAEQNTNEQ
+1357 RSGDAEQNTNEQ

>member
-1 MLFVLKARVFLKKYE
+1 
-16 TLLSNERHVFWKGN
+16 
-30 VPHLPCNT
+30 
-38 GGTDVRANIYEE
+38 
-50 KSFTFGLS
+50 
-58 NGHQVTESVDR
+58 
-69 GSSTSTAAAGM
+69 M

-103 TISSSANWGM
+103 TISNSGNWGM

-151 FADVLLYLKEAFLSE
+151 FADVLLYLKEAVLSE
-166 ENHDG
+166 ENQDG

-186 LKAVINKHQTL
+186 LKAVINKHQAL

-236 IETLAFTFGNVVSDF
+236 IETLAFTFGNSVSDF

-276 SVESGGSL
+276 SVESGGSR

-297 EVDSMLLRNDSG
+297 EVDNMLLRNDNG

-351 AKAVVGHQDYMPFQS
+351 AKSVVGHQDYMPFQS

-376 ENSQLWQQTAAALQ
+376 ENNQLWQQTAAALL

-479 EEEAFQKAE
+479 EEEALQKAE

-520 ELIYQCDLTLK
+520 ELIHQCDLTLK

-570 FVKNLPKDG
+570 FVRSLPKEG
-579 IPVESGCFESQ
+579 VTIESGSFETQ
-590 SSQVD
+590 NSQVD
-595 GVFNKQSTNSVHT
+595 GVFNKQSTDSVHT

-614 QCSGDFP
+614 QCSGDFL
-621 AQALDDV
+621 AQTLDDV
-628 GSPVYHRSQ
+628 GSPIYHRLQ
-637 KVREKRSSSNTD
+637 KIGEKRSSSTTD
-649 IQVRGPPPFR
+649 IQAMRGPPPFR

-723 SDCGLNDLTSE
+723 SDCLNDLTSE
-734 TANSPGPFRNA
+734 TANSPGPFRDA

-758 LRAPSKCREC
+758 LRALSKCREC
-768 DGLVVFHGAECEECS
+768 DSLVVFQGAECEECS

-810 GVEFAQAAKNIPDGI
+810 GVEFAQAAKNVPDGI

-907 AKESQNANEELDA
+907 AKESQNVNEELDA
-920 KQASPKAKTRQSLCI
+920 KQASPKSKKRQSICI

-947 LKQLPGPNYN
+947 LKQLPVPNYN

-972 CDENK
+972 SNENK

-1018 LITYY
+1018 LITFY
-1023 EKIFDVSLKPLLST
+1023 EKIFDVSLKPLLNTSQ
-1037 PHSEETAVTVRV
+1037 SEETVFTVRV
-1049 ALSAD
+1049 ALSAE
-1054 EREPQQ
+1054 ERDSQQ
-1060 QRKSS
+1060 PRKSFA
-1065 VTVKEGIQIVP
+1065 VKEGILIAP
-1076 SERASETAA
+1076 SESRAADGAA
-1085 LFLESKNS
+1085 LFLESNNS
-1093 KNTKEE
+1093 KNTKEQVE
-1099 ADISVTGDAVSPSS
+1099 TSVTECVSLPLTGTKPEGSGKSNSLTESS
-1113 EKDNDPFISLGEEPC
+1113 ATSPLDINTSAPKETGEDSH
-1128 KKNLFPVKPSR
+1128 KTNLLPAKPNR
-1139 QIAKVPLRAPRT
+1139 QITKVPLRVPRT
-1151 KPVSRPVS
+1151 KPATRPVS
-1159 LPVDRLL
+1159 LPVDRIL

-1180 AVSSEKLGRSPTI
+1180 GVSPEKLGRSPTI

-1202 PAVDTSCRLPCYD
+1202 PAVNTCCKLPCYD

-1246 IRALESGTAGA
+1246 NRALESGTAGA
-1257 LSSSCSL
+1257 LPSSGSIA
-1264 GNNSANAILPNKPYS
+1264 NDSANAIFPSKPYS
-1279 VVGSGRTAAEDNS
+1279 VSVRSATEGNG
-1292 PDVNPP
+1292 PDANPL
-1298 AAFRAPRTLQPPPGT
+1298 AVFRAPRTLQPPPGT

-1323 ENGDGSSA
+1323 QNGEGSSP
-1331 KACAP
+1331 KVCAP
-1336 ASASS
+1336 TSASS
-1341 VLPQDNTVKL
+1341 VLHQDDTVKL

-1357 PSGDAEQNTNEQ
+1357 LSGDPEQNTNEQ
-1369 KSSSEDI
+1369 KTSSEDI
-1376 HPTDLKPAY
+1376 HPTDLKPTY
-1385 HRLRPKRIQELEHR
+1385 QRLRPKRIQELEHR

>member
-1 MLFVLKARVFLKKYE
+1 NLAAKLKSGRKK
-16 TLLSNERHVFWKGN
+16 R
-30 VPHLPCNT
+30 
-38 GGTDVRANIYEE
+38 
-50 KSFTFGLS
+50 
-58 NGHQVTESVDR
+58 
-69 GSSTSTAAAGM
+69 
-80 LRQNGGSN
+80 
-88 KRGLGLARLSTSNFF
+88 
-103 TISSSANWGM
+103 NWGM

-151 FADVLLYLKEAFLSE
+151 FADVLLYLKEAILSE
-166 ENHDG
+166 
-171 LHQVVHERLGELLRV
+171 VHERLGELLRV

-222 EENKRELFSEIFSS
+222 EENKRELFSEIFTS

-270 RSFENL
+270 QCVVMSKIHFF
-276 SVESGGSL
+276 VFDSL
-284 HERDDIQ
+284 FS

-297 EVDSMLLRNDSG
+297 EVDNMLLRNDSG

-324 KDVVAWVEKKLSLEV
+324 KDVVTWVEKKLSLEV

-351 AKAVVGHQDYMPFQS
+351 AKAVVGPQDYMPFQP
-366 IFINAFQNDI
+366 IFLNAFQNDI
-376 ENSQLWQQTAAALQ
+376 ENNQLWQQTAAALQ

-402 NELDRQRKDIK
+402 NELDKQRKDIK
-413 ELWQREQKKMQELE
+413 ELWQREQKKMVELE
-427 AALRKAKLLYTQR
+427 TALRKAKLLYTQR

-479 EEEAFQKAE
+479 EEEALQKAE
-488 EANEHYKASM
+488 EANEYYKASI
-498 AEVEEKRN
+498 AEIEEKRN
-506 YLESFKSDVLTQLR
+506 DLESFKSDVLMQLR
-520 ELIYQCDLTLK
+520 ELIFQCDLTLK

-560 LYDPGQQYSE
+560 LYDPGHQYSE
-570 FVKNLPKDG
+570 FVKSLPKEG
-579 IPVESGCFESQ
+579 IPIESGSFE
-590 SSQVD
+590 
-595 GVFNKQSTNSVHT
+595 TRT
-608 SHGNLS
+608 
-614 QCSGDFP
+614 
-621 AQALDDV
+621 
-628 GSPVYHRSQ
+628 
-637 KVREKRSSSNTD
+637 
-649 IQVRGPPPFR
+649 IRGPPPFR

-723 SDCGLNDLTSE
+723 SDCLNDLTSE
-734 TANSPGPFRNA
+734 TANSPGPFRNT

-768 DGLVVFHGAECEECS
+768 DSLVVFHGAECEECS

-810 GVEFAQAAKNIPDGI
+810 GVEFAQAAKNVPDGI

-907 AKESQNANEELDA
+907 AKESQSVNEELDA
-920 KQASPKAKTRQSLCI
+920 KQASPKSKKRQSICI

-947 LKQLPGPNYN
+947 LKQLPVPNYN

-972 CDENK
+972 SEENK

-1010 YQARVVEL
+1010 YQARIVEL

-1023 EKIFDVSLKPLLST
+1023 EKIFDVSLQPLLST
-1037 PHSEETAVTVRV
+1037 SQSEEAAITVRV
-1049 ALSAD
+1049 ALSGG
-1054 EREPQQ
+1054 EREPTQ
-1060 QRKSS
+1060 QRKSF
-1065 VTVKEGIQIVP
+1065 VAVKEGILIAP
-1076 SERASETAA
+1076 IENRASETAA
-1085 LFLESKNS
+1085 LFLESNNS
-1093 KNTKEE
+1093 KNTKEQVDTS
-1099 ADISVTGDAVSPSS
+1099 ATGDAVSLAS
-1113 EKDNDPFISLGEEPC
+1113 EKDNDSFVSPGEDGC
-1128 KKNLFPVKPSR
+1128 KINLLPAKPNC
-1139 QIAKVPLRAPRT
+1139 QINKVPLRVPRT
-1151 KPVSRPVS
+1151 KLAIRPVS
-1159 LPVDRLL
+1159 LPVDRIL
-1166 PPCVLNERNSRNAG
+1166 PPCVLNERNTKNAG
-1180 AVSSEKLGRSPTI
+1180 AVSPENLGKSPTI

-1202 PAVDTSCRLPCYD
+1202 PAVSTCCRLSCCD

-1237 MIMTNVPQE
+1237 MIVTNVPQE
-1246 IRALESGTAGA
+1246 NRALESGT
-1257 LSSSCSL
+1257 
-1264 GNNSANAILPNKPYS
+1264 PYS
-1279 VVGSGRTAAEDNS
+1279 LSVRSGRTAAEGNG
-1292 PDVNPP
+1292 PDAKPV
-1298 AAFRAPRTLQPPPGT
+1298 ATFRAPRTLQPPPGT

-1323 ENGDGSSA
+1323 QSEESSTA
-1331 KACAP
+1331 KACVP
-1336 ASASS
+1336 TSASS
-1341 VLPQDNTVKL
+1341 VLHQDNTVKL
-1351 ARSSAL
+1351 ARSSVP
-1357 PSGDAEQNTNEQ
+1357 PSGDPGQNTDGQ
-1369 KSSSEDI
+1369 KTSSEDA

-1385 HRLRPKRIQELEHR
+1385 QRLRPKRIQELEHR

>member
-1 MLFVLKARVFLKKYE
+1 
-16 TLLSNERHVFWKGN
+16 
-30 VPHLPCNT
+30 
-38 GGTDVRANIYEE
+38 
-50 KSFTFGLS
+50 
-58 NGHQVTESVDR
+58 
-69 GSSTSTAAAGM
+69 M

-103 TISSSANWGM
+103 TISNSGNWGM

-151 FADVLLYLKEAFLSE
+151 FADVLLYLKEAILSE
-166 ENHDG
+166 ENQDG

-376 ENSQLWQQTAAALQ
+376 ENNQLWQQTAAALQ

-479 EEEAFQKAE
+479 EEEALQKAE

-506 YLESFKSDVLTQLR
+506 DLESFKSDVLTQLR

-546 SLPVNCQSLCESAK
+546 SLPVNYQSLCESAK
-560 LYDPGQQYSE
+560 LYDPGQRYSE
-570 FVKNLPKDG
+570 FVKSLPKEG
-579 IPVESGCFESQ
+579 VPVESGSFETQ

-621 AQALDDV
+621 AQTLDDV
-628 GSPVYHRSQ
+628 GSPIYHRSQ
-637 KVREKRSSSNTD
+637 KIGEKRSSSSTD
-649 IQVRGPPPFR
+649 IQAMRGPPPFR

-768 DGLVVFHGAECEECS
+768 DSLVVFHGAECEECS

-810 GVEFAQAAKNIPDGI
+810 GVEFAQAAKNVPDGI

-907 AKESQNANEELDA
+907 AKESQNVNEELDA
-920 KQASPKAKTRQSLCI
+920 KQASPKSKKRQSICI

-947 LKQLPGPNYN
+947 LKQLPVPNYN

-972 CDENK
+972 SEENK

-1023 EKIFDVSLKPLLST
+1023 EKIFDVSLKPLQSISQ
-1037 PHSEETAVTVRV
+1037 SEETAIMVRV
-1049 ALSAD
+1049 ALSAE

-1060 QRKSS
+1060 QRKSF
-1065 VTVKEGIQIVP
+1065 VAVKENTPIAP
-1076 SERASETAA
+1076 SESRASETAA
-1085 LFLESKNS
+1085 LFLELNNS
-1093 KNTKEE
+1093 KNTKEQV
-1099 ADISVTGDAVSPSS
+1099 DTSVTECVSLPLAGTKPEGSGKSNSLTESS
-1113 EKDNDPFISLGEEPC
+1113 ATSILDINIPAPKEPGEDSC
-1128 KKNLFPVKPSR
+1128 KINLFPAKPNR
-1139 QIAKVPLRAPRT
+1139 QITKVPLRVPRT
-1151 KPVSRPVS
+1151 KPATRPVS
-1159 LPVDRLL
+1159 LPVDRIL

-1180 AVSSEKLGRSPTI
+1180 AVTPEKLGRSPTI

-1202 PAVDTSCRLPCYD
+1202 PAVNTCCRLPCYD

-1237 MIMTNVPQE
+1237 MIVTKVSQE
-1246 IRALESGTAGA
+1246 NQALESGTAGA
-1257 LSSSCSL
+1257 LSSSCSI
-1264 GNNSANAILPNKPYS
+1264 GNNSANASIPSKPYS
-1279 VVGSGRTAAEDNS
+1279 VSVRSGRTATEGNG
-1292 PDVNPP
+1292 PDANPL

-1323 ENGDGSSA
+1323 QNEEGPFA

-1336 ASASS
+1336 TSSSAVLHQDNTVQLARSS
-1341 VLPQDNTVKL
+1341 VLP
-1351 ARSSAL
+1351 
-1357 PSGDAEQNTNEQ
+1357 SGDPEQNTNGQ
-1369 KSSSEDI
+1369 KTSSEDI
-1376 HPTDLKPAY
+1376 HPTDMKPTY
-1385 HRLRPKRIQELEHR
+1385 QRLRPKRIQELEHR

>member
-1 MLFVLKARVFLKKYE
+1 
-16 TLLSNERHVFWKGN
+16 
-30 VPHLPCNT
+30 
-38 GGTDVRANIYEE
+38 
-50 KSFTFGLS
+50 
-58 NGHQVTESVDR
+58 
-69 GSSTSTAAAGM
+69 M

-103 TISSSANWGM
+103 TISTAGNWGM

-186 LKAVINKHQTL
+186 LKAVINKHQAL

-413 ELWQREQKKMQELE
+413 DLWQREQKKMQELE

-445 KAKSCTARAEEEHLS
+445 KAKSCTARAEEEQLS

-479 EEEAFQKAE
+479 EEEALQKAE
-488 EANEHYKASM
+488 EASEHYKASM

-579 IPVESGCFESQ
+579 VPVESGCFETQ
-590 SSQVD
+590 NSQVD

-621 AQALDDV
+621 AQTLDDV

-649 IQVRGPPPFR
+649 IPAVRGPPPFR

-907 AKESQNANEELDA
+907 AKESQNTNEELDA

-947 LKQLPGPNYN
+947 LKQLPVPNYN

-1023 EKIFDVSLKPLLST
+1023 EKIFDVSLKPLLSAS
-1037 PHSEETAVTVRV
+1037 HAEETAGTVRV

-1060 QRKSS
+1060 QRKSF
-1065 VTVKEGIQIVP
+1065 VAVKEQGIQIVP
-1076 SERASETAA
+1076 CERASETAA

-1099 ADISVTGDAVSPSS
+1099 ADISVTGDVVSPAS
-1113 EKDNDPFISLGEEPC
+1113 EKDNDPLISLGEDPC
-1128 KKNLFPVKPSR
+1128 QMNLVAVKPNR

-1180 AVSSEKLGRSPTI
+1180 AISSEKLGRSPTI

-1202 PAVDTSCRLPCYD
+1202 PAVDTCCRLPCYD

-1237 MIMTNVPQE
+1237 MIVTNVPQE

-1257 LSSSCSL
+1257 LSSSSSL
-1264 GNNSANAILPNKPYS
+1264 GNNSAKAILPNKPYS
-1279 VVGSGRTAAEDNS
+1279 VVESGRTAAEENG
-1292 PDVNPP
+1292 PDVNPL

-1313 FYKPPSNKSK
+1313 FYKPPSNKPK

-1336 ASASS
+1336 TSAGS

-1351 ARSSAL
+1351 ARRSAL

-1376 HPTDLKPAY
+1376 HSTDLKPAY

>member
-1 MLFVLKARVFLKKYE
+1 
-16 TLLSNERHVFWKGN
+16 
-30 VPHLPCNT
+30 
-38 GGTDVRANIYEE
+38 
-50 KSFTFGLS
+50 
-58 NGHQVTESVDR
+58 
-69 GSSTSTAAAGM
+69 M

-103 TISSSANWGM
+103 TISNSGNWGM

-124 ISSNSDCYDNP
+124 ISSNSDCYDNS

-151 FADVLLYLKEAFLSE
+151 FADVLLYLKEAILSE
-166 ENHDG
+166 ENPDG

-186 LKAVINKHQTL
+186 LKALINKHQTL

-222 EENKRELFSEIFSS
+222 EENKREVFSEIFSS

-284 HERDDIQ
+284 HERDYIQ

-324 KDVVAWVEKKLSLEV
+324 KDVVAWVEKKLNLEV

-351 AKAVVGHQDYMPFQS
+351 AKAGFGHQDYMPFQS

-376 ENSQLWQQTAAALQ
+376 ENNQLWQQTAAALQ

-427 AALRKAKLLYTQR
+427 AALRKAKLLYMQR

-467 DFSKQLEKKRRL
+467 DISKQLEKKRRL
-479 EEEAFQKAE
+479 EEEALQKAE

-498 AEVEEKRN
+498 AEVEEKRSD
-506 YLESFKSDVLTQLR
+506 LESFKSDVLTQLR

-560 LYDPGQQYSE
+560 LYDPGQQYLE
-570 FVKNLPKDG
+570 FVKSLPKEYVP
-579 IPVESGCFESQ
+579 IESGSFEAQ

-595 GVFNKQSTNSVHT
+595 GVFNKQSNNSVHM

-621 AQALDDV
+621 TQMLDDV

-637 KVREKRSSSNTD
+637 KIGEKRSSSSTD
-649 IQVRGPPPFR
+649 IQAIRGPPPFR

-723 SDCGLNDLTSE
+723 SDCGLHDLTSE
-734 TANSPGPFRNA
+734 TANSPGPFRNTS
-745 NMSKAA
+745 MSKAA

-768 DGLVVFHGAECEECS
+768 DSLVVFHGAECEECS

-907 AKESQNANEELDA
+907 AKESQNVNEEFDA
-920 KQASPKAKTRQSLCI
+920 KQTSPKSKKRQSICI
-935 ELNRIIIKIKDL
+935 ELNRIIIKLKDL
-947 LKQLPGPNYN
+947 LKQLPVPNYN

-972 CDENK
+972 SDENK

-998 ATVSLSSLVDYP
+998 ATISLSSLVDYP

-1037 PHSEETAVTVRV
+1037 SQSEEMVRV
-1049 ALSAD
+1049 AVSAE
-1054 EREPQQ
+1054 EREPLQ
-1060 QRKSS
+1060 QRKSF
-1065 VTVKEGIQIVP
+1065 VAVKEGSLIAP
-1076 SERASETAA
+1076 SERRASETAA
-1085 LFLESKNS
+1085 LVLESNNR
-1093 KNTKEE
+1093 KNTNEQIDTSITECISLPFTGTKPEGSGKSNSLTE
-1099 ADISVTGDAVSPSS
+1099 SSATTILDINISSVKKPGDAVSPAS
-1113 EKDNDPFISLGEEPC
+1113 ERNNSLVSLGEDSC
-1128 KKNLFPVKPSR
+1128 KINLFPAKPNR
-1139 QIAKVPLRAPRT
+1139 QITKVPLRVPRP
-1151 KPVSRPVS
+1151 KPTTRPVS
-1159 LPVDRLL
+1159 LPVDRIL

-1180 AVSSEKLGRSPTI
+1180 AVSPEKLGRSPTI
-1193 EEVSEVKAL
+1193 EEVSEVKAI
-1202 PAVDTSCRLPCYD
+1202 PAVNTCCRLPCYD

-1237 MIMTNVPQE
+1237 MIMSNVPLENQ
-1246 IRALESGTAGA
+1246 ALESGTADA
-1257 LSSSCSL
+1257 LSSSCGA
-1264 GNNSANAILPNKPYS
+1264 GNNSADAILPSKPYS
-1279 VVGSGRTAAEDNS
+1279 VSVKSGRTTEGNDPDANS
-1292 PDVNPP
+1292 L

-1313 FYKPPSNKSK
+1313 FYKPPFNKSK
-1323 ENGDGSSA
+1323 QNEEDSSA
-1331 KACAP
+1331 KAYVP
-1336 ASASS
+1336 TSASS
-1341 VLPQDNTVKL
+1341 VLHQDHAVKL

-1357 PSGDAEQNTNEQ
+1357 PLDDPEQNTNEQ
-1369 KSSSEDI
+1369 KPSSEDI

-1385 HRLRPKRIQELEHR
+1385 QRLRPKRIQELEHR

>member
-1 MLFVLKARVFLKKYE
+1 
-16 TLLSNERHVFWKGN
+16 
-30 VPHLPCNT
+30 
-38 GGTDVRANIYEE
+38 
-50 KSFTFGLS
+50 
-58 NGHQVTESVDR
+58 
-69 GSSTSTAAAGM
+69 
-80 LRQNGGSN
+80 
-88 KRGLGLARLSTSNFF
+88 
-103 TISSSANWGM
+103 
-113 GRSTKSSSLSS
+113 
-124 ISSNSDCYDNP
+124 
-135 VVDPEYIM
+135 
-143 QLVNDVRK
+143 
-151 FADVLLYLKEAFLSE
+151 
-166 ENHDG
+166 
-171 LHQVVHERLGELLRV
+171 
-186 LKAVINKHQTL
+186 
-197 NSVDILSAAGTVI
+197 
-210 AKVKAVNFKEVN
+210 
-222 EENKRELFSEIFSS
+222 
-236 IETLAFTFGNVVSDF
+236 
-251 LMGDVDNGSSLGLP
+251 MGDVDNGSSLGLP

-284 HERDDIQ
+284 HERDYIQ

-309 IESALSYAK
+309 IETALSYAK

-324 KDVVAWVEKKLSLEV
+324 KDVVAWVDKKLSLEV

-366 IFINAFQNDI
+366 IFVTAFQNDI
-376 ENSQLWQQTAAALQ
+376 ENSHLWQQTASALQ

-479 EEEAFQKAE
+479 EEEALQKAE

-520 ELIYQCDLTLK
+520 KLIYQCDDTLK

-570 FVKNLPKDG
+570 FVKSLPKEG
-579 IPVESGCFESQ
+579 VAIESGSFDTHTSRA
-590 SSQVD
+590 D
-595 GVFNKQSTNSVHT
+595 GVFNKQSANSVHA

-614 QCSGDFP
+614 QYSGDFP
-621 AQALDDV
+621 AQMLDDV
-628 GSPVYHRSQ
+628 GSPIYHRSQ
-637 KVREKRSSSNTD
+637 NIGEKSSSSSTD
-649 IQVRGPPPFR
+649 IQVTRGPPPFR

-768 DGLVVFHGAECEECS
+768 DSLVVFHGAECEECS

-907 AKESQNANEELDA
+907 AKESQNVNEELDA
-920 KQASPKAKTRQSLCI
+920 NEASPRSKTRQSLCI

-947 LKQLPGPNYN
+947 LKQLPLPNYN

-967 RVTEQ
+967 RVAEQ

-1018 LITYY
+1018 LITHY
-1023 EKIFDVSLKPLLST
+1023 EKIFDVSMKPLLST
-1037 PHSEETAVTVRV
+1037 IQSEETVRAAVT
-1049 ALSAD
+1049 AE
-1054 EREPQQ
+1054 EREPRQ
-1060 QRKSS
+1060 QRKSL
-1065 VTVKEGIQIVP
+1065 VAVKEDVLISP
-1076 SERASETAA
+1076 SESRASETAA
-1085 LFLESKNS
+1085 LFLDSNTS
-1093 KNTKEE
+1093 RNTKEQ
-1099 ADISVTGDAVSPSS
+1099 ADTSVTECVSLLLIGTKPEGPGKSSPLTEPSAASILDVNVSSSKKPGDALRPAA
-1113 EKDNDPFISLGEEPC
+1113 EKDNESSVRLGEESC
-1128 KKNLFPVKPSR
+1128 KANLLPAKPNR
-1139 QIAKVPLRAPRT
+1139 QLTKVPLRVLRT
-1151 KPVSRPVS
+1151 KPSPRPVS
-1159 LPVDRLL
+1159 LPAQPVA
-1166 PPCVLNERNSRNAG
+1166 PASVLNERNSRNAA
-1180 AVSSEKLGRSPTI
+1180 AVSPEKLGRSPTI
-1193 EEVSEVKAL
+1193 EEVSEVRAL
-1202 PAVDTSCRLPCYD
+1202 PAVNACYRLPCYD
-1215 TQMLRKTWDKQ
+1215 AQTLRKTWDKQ
-1226 YKQYDITARTA
+1226 HKQGDAAARAAASVTHA
-1237 MIMTNVPQE
+1237 PQE
-1246 IRALESGTAGA
+1246 HRALETATAAA
-1257 LSSSCSL
+1257 LSSACS
-1264 GNNSANAILPNKPYS
+1264 AAVLPSKPYS
-1279 VVGSGRTAAEDNS
+1279 LSARSGGAAAEGNGTDA
-1292 PDVNPP
+1292 NPP
-1298 AAFRAPRTLQPPPGT
+1298 TAFRAPRTLQPPPET
-1313 FYKPPSNKSK
+1313 FYKPPSSK
-1323 ENGDGSSA
+1323 TKPNEEGSCA
-1331 KACAP
+1331 KTCTP
-1336 ASASS
+1336 SS
-1341 VLPQDNTVKL
+1341 PGSGLHQDNTVKS
-1351 ARSSAL
+1351 ARS
-1357 PSGDAEQNTNEQ
+1357 PEQSTHEP
-1369 KSSSEDI
+1369 KPSSEES
-1376 HPTDLKPAY
+1376 HPADLKPTY
-1385 HRLRPKRIQELEHR
+1385 QRLRPKRIQELEHR

>member
-1 MLFVLKARVFLKKYE
+1 
-16 TLLSNERHVFWKGN
+16 
-30 VPHLPCNT
+30 
-38 GGTDVRANIYEE
+38 
-50 KSFTFGLS
+50 
-58 NGHQVTESVDR
+58 
-69 GSSTSTAAAGM
+69 M

-103 TISSSANWGM
+103 TISNSGNWGM

-151 FADVLLYLKEAFLSE
+151 FADVLLYLKEAILSE
-166 ENHDG
+166 ENQDG

-236 IETLAFTFGNVVSDF
+236 IETLAFTFGNIVSDF

-270 RSFENL
+270 QSFENL

-376 ENSQLWQQTAAALQ
+376 ENNQLWQQTAAALQ

-402 NELDRQRKDIK
+402 TELDRQRKDIK

-479 EEEAFQKAE
+479 EEEALQKAE
-488 EANEHYKASM
+488 EASEHYKASM
-498 AEVEEKRN
+498 AEAEEKRN
-506 YLESFKSDVLTQLR
+506 FLESFKSDVLTQLR

-570 FVKNLPKDG
+570 FVKSLPKEG
-579 IPVESGCFESQ
+579 VPIESGSFETQ

-614 QCSGDFP
+614 QCSGDFL
-621 AQALDDV
+621 AQTLDDV
-628 GSPVYHRSQ
+628 GSPIYHCSQ
-637 KVREKRSSSNTD
+637 KIGEKRSSSSTD
-649 IQVRGPPPFR
+649 IQVIRGPPPFR

-723 SDCGLNDLTSE
+723 SDCGLNDVTSE

-768 DGLVVFHGAECEECS
+768 DSLVVFHGAECEECS

-810 GVEFAQAAKNIPDGI
+810 GVEFAQASKSVPDGI

-907 AKESQNANEELDA
+907 AKESQNVNEELDA
-920 KQASPKAKTRQSLCI
+920 KQASPKSKNRQSICI

-947 LKQLPGPNYN
+947 LKQLPVPNYN

-972 CDENK
+972 SDENK

-1037 PHSEETAVTVRV
+1037 SQSEETAITVRV
-1049 ALSAD
+1049 ALSAE

-1060 QRKSS
+1060 QRKSF
-1065 VTVKEGIQIVP
+1065 VAVKEGILIAP
-1076 SERASETAA
+1076 SESRASEMAA
-1085 LFLESKNS
+1085 LVLESNNS
-1093 KNTKEE
+1093 KNTKEQVDTFVAE
-1099 ADISVTGDAVSPSS
+1099 FISLPLTGTKPEGSGKSNSLTESSATNILDINISAPKNPGDAVNPAS
-1113 EKDNDPFISLGEEPC
+1113 ERDNDSYVSLREDSC
-1128 KKNLFPVKPSR
+1128 KINLFPAKPNR
-1139 QIAKVPLRAPRT
+1139 QITKVPLRVPRT
-1151 KPVSRPVS
+1151 KPATRPVS
-1159 LPVDRLL
+1159 LPVDRIL

-1180 AVSSEKLGRSPTI
+1180 AVSPEKLDRSPTI
-1193 EEVSEVKAL
+1193 EEVSEVKAI
-1202 PAVDTSCRLPCYD
+1202 PAVNTCCRLPCYD

-1237 MIMTNVPQE
+1237 MIVTNVPQE
-1246 IRALESGTAGA
+1246 NRALESGTAGA
-1257 LSSSCSL
+1257 LSSSCSF
-1264 GNNSANAILPNKPYS
+1264 GNNSANPILPSKPYS
-1279 VVGSGRTAAEDNS
+1279 VSVRSGRTATEGS
-1292 PDVNPP
+1292 GPDANPL

-1323 ENGDGSSA
+1323 QNEEGSFV

-1336 ASASS
+1336 TSASA
-1341 VLPQDNTVKL
+1341 VLQQDNAVKL

-1357 PSGDAEQNTNEQ
+1357 PSGDPEQNINEQ
-1369 KSSSEDI
+1369 KTSSEDI
-1376 HPTDLKPAY
+1376 HPTDLKPTY
-1385 HRLRPKRIQELEHR
+1385 QRLRPKRIQELEQR

>member
-1 MLFVLKARVFLKKYE
+1 
-16 TLLSNERHVFWKGN
+16 
-30 VPHLPCNT
+30 
-38 GGTDVRANIYEE
+38 
-50 KSFTFGLS
+50 
-58 NGHQVTESVDR
+58 
-69 GSSTSTAAAGM
+69 M

-103 TISSSANWGM
+103 TISTAGNWGM

-413 ELWQREQKKMQELE
+413 DLWQREQKKMQELE
-427 AALRKAKLLYTQR
+427 AALRKAKLLYMQR

-445 KAKSCTARAEEEHLS
+445 KAKSCTARAEEEQLS

-479 EEEAFQKAE
+479 EEEALQKAE
-488 EANEHYKASM
+488 EASEHYKASM

-570 FVKNLPKDG
+570 FVKNLPKDDV
-579 IPVESGCFESQ
+579 PVESGCFETQ
-590 SSQVD
+590 NSQVD

-621 AQALDDV
+621 AQTLDDV

-649 IQVRGPPPFR
+649 IPVRGPPPFR

-907 AKESQNANEELDA
+907 AKESQNTNEELDA

-947 LKQLPGPNYN
+947 LKQLPVPNYN

-1023 EKIFDVSLKPLLST
+1023 EKIFDVSLKPLLSAS
-1037 PHSEETAVTVRV
+1037 HAEETAGTVRV

-1060 QRKSS
+1060 QRKSF
-1065 VTVKEGIQIVP
+1065 VAVKEGIQIVP
-1076 SERASETAA
+1076 CERASETAA

-1099 ADISVTGDAVSPSS
+1099 ADISVTGDVVSPAS
-1113 EKDNDPFISLGEEPC
+1113 EKDNDPFISLGEDPC
-1128 KKNLFPVKPSR
+1128 QMNLVAVKPNR

-1180 AVSSEKLGRSPTI
+1180 AISSEKLGRSPTI

-1202 PAVDTSCRLPCYD
+1202 PAVDTCCRLPCYD

-1237 MIMTNVPQE
+1237 MIVTNVPQE

-1257 LSSSCSL
+1257 LSSSSSL
-1264 GNNSANAILPNKPYS
+1264 GNNSAKAILPNKPYS
-1279 VVGSGRTAAEDNS
+1279 VVESGRTAAEENG
-1292 PDVNPP
+1292 PDVNPL

-1313 FYKPPSNKSK
+1313 FYKPPSNKLK

-1336 ASASS
+1336 TSAGS

-1376 HPTDLKPAY
+1376 HSTDLKPAY

>member
-1 MLFVLKARVFLKKYE
+1 
-16 TLLSNERHVFWKGN
+16 
-30 VPHLPCNT
+30 
-38 GGTDVRANIYEE
+38 
-50 KSFTFGLS
+50 
-58 NGHQVTESVDR
+58 
-69 GSSTSTAAAGM
+69 M

-88 KRGLGLARLSTSNFF
+88 KRSLGLARLSTSNFF
-103 TISSSANWGM
+103 TISNSGNWGM

-151 FADVLLYLKEAFLSE
+151 FADVLLYLKEAIFSE
-166 ENHDG
+166 ENQDG

-197 NSVDILSAAGTVI
+197 NSVDILSAAGTLI

-222 EENKRELFSEIFSS
+222 EENKRELFSEVFVS
-236 IETLAFTFGNVVSDF
+236 IETLAFTFGNVISDF

-351 AKAVVGHQDYMPFQS
+351 AKAVVGPQDYMPFQS
-366 IFINAFQNDI
+366 IFLNAFQNDI
-376 ENSQLWQQTAAALQ
+376 ENNQLWQQTAAALQ

-402 NELDRQRKDIK
+402 NELDRQRKEIK
-413 ELWQREQKKMQELE
+413 DLWQREQKKMQELE
-427 AALRKAKLLYTQR
+427 ASLRKAKLLYTQR

-460 SSGSFVK
+460 SSGSFAK
-467 DFSKQLEKKRRL
+467 DVSKQVEKKRRL
-479 EEEAFQKAE
+479 EEEALQKAE
-488 EANEHYKASM
+488 EANEYYKASM
-498 AEVEEKRN
+498 AEVEEKRTD
-506 YLESFKSDVLTQLR
+506 LESFKSDVLTQLR

-531 AATVNLFQLQHAQVV
+531 AVTVNLFQLQHAQVV

-570 FVKNLPKDG
+570 FVKSLPKEG
-579 IPVESGCFESQ
+579 VRIEPGSFETQ
-590 SSQVD
+590 SSQID
-595 GVFNKQSTNSVHT
+595 GVFNKQPASIHT

-614 QCSGDFP
+614 QYSGDFP
-621 AQALDDV
+621 TQMLDDV
-628 GSPVYHRSQ
+628 GSPIYHRSQ
-637 KVREKRSSSNTD
+637 RIGEKRSSSSTD
-649 IQVRGPPPFR
+649 IQVIRGPPPFR

-723 SDCGLNDLTSE
+723 SDCLNDLTSE
-734 TANSPGPFRNA
+734 TTNSPGPFRNIS
-745 NMSKAA
+745 MSKAA

-768 DGLVVFHGAECEECS
+768 DSLVVFHGAECEECS

-810 GVEFAQAAKNIPDGI
+810 GVEFAQAAKSVPDGI

-907 AKESQNANEELDA
+907 AKESQSVNEELDA
-920 KQASPKAKTRQSLCI
+920 KQASPKSKKRQSICI

-947 LKQLPGPNYN
+947 LKQLPVPNYN

-972 CDENK
+972 SDENK

-1023 EKIFDVSLKPLLST
+1023 EKIFDVSLQPFLST
-1037 PHSEETAVTVRV
+1037 SQSEENAVTVRV
-1049 ALSAD
+1049 ALSSEE

-1060 QRKSS
+1060 QRKSFLA
-1065 VTVKEGIQIVP
+1065 VKEGVLIA
-1076 SERASETAA
+1076 ASENRTSETTA
-1085 LFLESKNS
+1085 LFLESNSS
-1093 KNTKEE
+1093 KNTKEQGG
-1099 ADISVTGDAVSPSS
+1099 DTSVTEHVSLQLGGTKSEGSGKSNSLLESSTTDILDVHISAQKEQGNDVNPSLEKDSHSFVSP
-1113 EKDNDPFISLGEEPC
+1113 GEESC
-1128 KKNLFPVKPSR
+1128 KVNLIPAKPNR
-1139 QIAKVPLRAPRT
+1139 QINKVPLRVPRT
-1151 KPVSRPVS
+1151 KPTIRPVS
-1159 LPVDRLL
+1159 LPVDRIL

-1180 AVSSEKLGRSPTI
+1180 AASPEKLGRSPTI

-1202 PAVDTSCRLPCYD
+1202 PAVNTFCRLSCCD
-1215 TQMLRKTWDKQ
+1215 TQMLQKNWDKQ

-1237 MIMTNVPQE
+1237 MIVTNVPQE
-1246 IRALESGTAGA
+1246 YKALESGTAGA
-1257 LSSSCSL
+1257 LSSSCS
-1264 GNNSANAILPNKPYS
+1264 NNSANAILISKPYS
-1279 VVGSGRTAAEDNS
+1279 LPVRSGRTATDGNG
-1292 PDVNPP
+1292 PDAHPL

-1313 FYKPPSNKSK
+1313 FYKPPSKKSTQSEK
-1323 ENGDGSSA
+1323 SSVEQA

-1336 ASASS
+1336 TNASS
-1341 VLPQDNTVKL
+1341 VLQQNTVKL

-1357 PSGDAEQNTNEQ
+1357 HSDNPGQSTSEQ
-1369 KSSSEDI
+1369 KTGSEDT
-1376 HPTDLKPAY
+1376 HSTDLKPTY
-1385 HRLRPKRIQELEHR
+1385 QRLRPKRIQELEHR

>member
-1 MLFVLKARVFLKKYE
+1 
-16 TLLSNERHVFWKGN
+16 
-30 VPHLPCNT
+30 
-38 GGTDVRANIYEE
+38 
-50 KSFTFGLS
+50 
-58 NGHQVTESVDR
+58 
-69 GSSTSTAAAGM
+69 M

-103 TISSSANWGM
+103 TISNSGNWGM

-151 FADVLLYLKEAFLSE
+151 FADVLLYLKEAILSE
-166 ENHDG
+166 ENQDG

-186 LKAVINKHQTL
+186 LKAVINKHQAL

-236 IETLAFTFGNVVSDF
+236 IETLAFTFGNSVSDF

-276 SVESGGSL
+276 SVESGGSR

-297 EVDSMLLRNDSG
+297 EVDNMLLRNDNG

-351 AKAVVGHQDYMPFQS
+351 AKSVVGHQDYMPFQS

-376 ENSQLWQQTAAALQ
+376 ENNQLWQQTAAALL

-445 KAKSCTARAEEEHLS
+445 KAKTCAARAEEEHLG

-479 EEEAFQKAE
+479 EEEALQKAE

-520 ELIYQCDLTLK
+520 ELIHQCDLTLK

-570 FVKNLPKDG
+570 FVRSLPKEG
-579 IPVESGCFESQ
+579 VTIESGSFETQ
-590 SSQVD
+590 NSQVD
-595 GVFNKQSTNSVHT
+595 GVFNKQSTDSVHT

-614 QCSGDFP
+614 QCSGDFL
-621 AQALDDV
+621 AQTLDDV
-628 GSPVYHRSQ
+628 GSPIYHRSQ
-637 KVREKRSSSNTD
+637 KIGEKRSSSSTD
-649 IQVRGPPPFR
+649 IQAMRGPPPFR

-734 TANSPGPFRNA
+734 TANSPGPFRDA

-758 LRAPSKCREC
+758 LRALSKCREC
-768 DGLVVFHGAECEECS
+768 DSLVVFQGAECEECS

-810 GVEFAQAAKNIPDGI
+810 GVEFAQAAKNVPDGI

-907 AKESQNANEELDA
+907 AKESQNVNEELDA
-920 KQASPKAKTRQSLCI
+920 KQASPKSKKRQSICI

-947 LKQLPGPNYN
+947 LKQLPVPNYN

-972 CDENK
+972 SNENK

-1018 LITYY
+1018 LITFY
-1023 EKIFDVSLKPLLST
+1023 EKIFDVSLKPLLNTSQ
-1037 PHSEETAVTVRV
+1037 SEETVFTVRV
-1049 ALSAD
+1049 ALSAE
-1054 EREPQQ
+1054 ERESQQ
-1060 QRKSS
+1060 PRKSFA
-1065 VTVKEGIQIVP
+1065 VKEGILIAP
-1076 SERASETAA
+1076 SENRAADGAA
-1085 LFLESKNS
+1085 LFLESNNT
-1093 KNTKEE
+1093 KNTKEQVE
-1099 ADISVTGDAVSPSS
+1099 TSVTECVSLPLTGTKPEGSGKSNSLTESSATSILDFNTSAPKETGDAASPAS
-1113 EKDNDPFISLGEEPC
+1113 ERDNDSFISLGEDSHKTNFLPA
-1128 KKNLFPVKPSR
+1128 KPNR
-1139 QIAKVPLRAPRT
+1139 QITKVPLRVPRT
-1151 KPVSRPVS
+1151 KPATRPVS
-1159 LPVDRLL
+1159 LPVDRIL

-1180 AVSSEKLGRSPTI
+1180 GISPEKLGRSPTI

-1202 PAVDTSCRLPCYD
+1202 PAVNTCCKLPCYD

-1237 MIMTNVPQE
+1237 MIVTNVPQE
-1246 IRALESGTAGA
+1246 NRALESGTAGA
-1257 LSSSCSL
+1257 LPSSGSIA
-1264 GNNSANAILPNKPYS
+1264 NDSANAIFPSKPYS
-1279 VVGSGRTAAEDNS
+1279 VSVRSATEGNG
-1292 PDVNPP
+1292 PDTNPL
-1298 AAFRAPRTLQPPPGT
+1298 AVFRAPRTLQPPPGT

-1323 ENGDGSSA
+1323 QNGEGSSP
-1331 KACAP
+1331 KVCAP
-1336 ASASS
+1336 TSASS
-1341 VLPQDNTVKL
+1341 VLHQDDTVKL

-1357 PSGDAEQNTNEQ
+1357 PSGDPEQNTNEQ
-1369 KSSSEDI
+1369 KTSSEDI
-1376 HPTDLKPAY
+1376 HPTDLKPTY
-1385 HRLRPKRIQELEHR
+1385 QRLRPKRIQELEHR

>member
-1 MLFVLKARVFLKKYE
+1 
-16 TLLSNERHVFWKGN
+16 
-30 VPHLPCNT
+30 
-38 GGTDVRANIYEE
+38 
-50 KSFTFGLS
+50 
-58 NGHQVTESVDR
+58 
-69 GSSTSTAAAGM
+69 M

-103 TISSSANWGM
+103 TISTAGNWGM

-222 EENKRELFSEIFSS
+222 EENKRELFGEIFSS

-324 KDVVAWVEKKLSLEV
+324 KDVVAWVEKKLSLEL

-413 ELWQREQKKMQELE
+413 DLWQREQKKMQELE

-445 KAKSCTARAEEEHLS
+445 KAKSCTARAEEEQLS

-467 DFSKQLEKKRRL
+467 DFSKQIEKKRRL
-479 EEEAFQKAE
+479 EEEALQKAE

-570 FVKNLPKDG
+570 FVKSLPKDG
-579 IPVESGCFESQ
+579 VPVESGCFETQ

-595 GVFNKQSTNSVHT
+595 GVFSKQSTNSVHT

-621 AQALDDV
+621 AQTLDDV

-649 IQVRGPPPFR
+649 IPAVRGPPPFR

-723 SDCGLNDLTSE
+723 SDC
-734 TANSPGPFRNA
+734 GPFRNA

-947 LKQLPGPNYN
+947 LKQLPVPNYN

-1037 PHSEETAVTVRV
+1037 CHAEETAGTVRV

-1060 QRKSS
+1060 QRKSF
-1065 VTVKEGIQIVP
+1065 VAVKEQGIQIVP
-1076 SERASETAA
+1076 CERASETAA
-1085 LFLESKNS
+1085 IFFESKNS
-1093 KNTKEE
+1093 RNTKEE
-1099 ADISVTGDAVSPSS
+1099 ADISVTGDVVSPAT
-1113 EKDNDPFISLGEEPC
+1113 EKDNDPFLSLGEDPC
-1128 KKNLFPVKPSR
+1128 QISLVAVKPNR
-1139 QIAKVPLRAPRT
+1139 QLAKVPLRAPRT
-1151 KPVSRPVS
+1151 KPASRPVS
-1159 LPVDRLL
+1159 LPVDRIL

-1180 AVSSEKLGRSPTI
+1180 AISSEKLGRSPTI

-1202 PAVDTSCRLPCYD
+1202 PAVDTCCRLPCYD

-1237 MIMTNVPQE
+1237 MIVTNVPQE

-1257 LSSSCSL
+1257 LSSSCSI
-1264 GNNSANAILPNKPYS
+1264 GNNSAKANLPNKPYS
-1279 VVGSGRTAAEDNS
+1279 VVGSGRTAAEENG
-1292 PDVNPP
+1292 PDVNPV

-1336 ASASS
+1336 TSASS

-1376 HPTDLKPAY
+1376 HSTDLKPAY

>member
-1 MLFVLKARVFLKKYE
+1 
-16 TLLSNERHVFWKGN
+16 
-30 VPHLPCNT
+30 
-38 GGTDVRANIYEE
+38 
-50 KSFTFGLS
+50 
-58 NGHQVTESVDR
+58 
-69 GSSTSTAAAGM
+69 M

-103 TISSSANWGM
+103 TISTAGNWGM

-339 ECAKNLAKMAET
+339 ECAKNLAKMAES

-445 KAKSCTARAEEEHLS
+445 KAKSCTARAEEEQLS

-479 EEEAFQKAE
+479 EEEALQKAE
-488 EANEHYKASM
+488 EASEHYKASM

-570 FVKNLPKDG
+570 FVKSLPKDG
-579 IPVESGCFESQ
+579 VPVESGCFETQ
-590 SSQVD
+590 NSQVD
-595 GVFNKQSTNSVHT
+595 GVFNKQSTNSIHT

-621 AQALDDV
+621 AQTLDDV

-649 IQVRGPPPFR
+649 IPVRGPPPFR

-907 AKESQNANEELDA
+907 AKESQNTNEELDA

-947 LKQLPGPNYN
+947 LKQLPVPNYN

-1023 EKIFDVSLKPLLST
+1023 EKIFDVSLKPLLSAS
-1037 PHSEETAVTVRV
+1037 HAEETAGTVRV
-1049 ALSAD
+1049 ALSAV

-1060 QRKSS
+1060 QRKSF
-1065 VTVKEGIQIVP
+1065 VAVKEGIQIVP
-1076 SERASETAA
+1076 CERASETAA

-1099 ADISVTGDAVSPSS
+1099 ADISVTGDVVSPAS
-1113 EKDNDPFISLGEEPC
+1113 EKDNDPFISLGEDPC
-1128 KKNLFPVKPSR
+1128 QMNLAAVRPNR
-1139 QIAKVPLRAPRT
+1139 QTTKVPLRAPRT

-1159 LPVDRLL
+1159 MPVDRLL

-1180 AVSSEKLGRSPTI
+1180 AISSEKLGRSPTI

-1202 PAVDTSCRLPCYD
+1202 PAVDTCCRLPCYD
-1215 TQMLRKTWDKQ
+1215 TQLLRKTWDKQ

-1237 MIMTNVPQE
+1237 MIVTNAPQE
-1246 IRALESGTAGA
+1246 IRALESATAAA
-1257 LSSSCSL
+1257 LSSSSSL
-1264 GNNSANAILPNKPYS
+1264 GNNSAKAILPNKPYS
-1279 VVGSGRTAAEDNS
+1279 VVGSGRTAAEENG
-1292 PDVNPP
+1292 PDVNPL

-1336 ASASS
+1336 TGAGS
-1341 VLPQDNTVKL
+1341 VLPQDNTVKQ

-1376 HPTDLKPAY
+1376 HSTDLKPAY

>member
-1 MLFVLKARVFLKKYE
+1 
-16 TLLSNERHVFWKGN
+16 
-30 VPHLPCNT
+30 
-38 GGTDVRANIYEE
+38 
-50 KSFTFGLS
+50 
-58 NGHQVTESVDR
+58 
-69 GSSTSTAAAGM
+69 M

-103 TISSSANWGM
+103 SISSSGNWGM

-151 FADVLLYLKEAFLSE
+151 FADVLLYLKEAFVSE

-351 AKAVVGHQDYMPFQS
+351 AKTAVGHQDYMPFQS

-460 SSGSFVK
+460 SSGNFVK

-479 EEEAFQKAE
+479 EEEALQKAD

-570 FVKNLPKDG
+570 FVKSLPKDG
-579 IPVESGCFESQ
+579 APIESGCFENQ

-595 GVFNKQSTNSVHT
+595 GVFNKQSTNSIHT

-621 AQALDDV
+621 AQTLDDV

-649 IQVRGPPPFR
+649 IQAVRGPPPFR

-810 GVEFAQAAKNIPDGI
+810 GVEFAQAAKNVPDGI

-920 KQASPKAKTRQSLCI
+920 KQASPKAKTKQSLCI

-947 LKQLPGPNYN
+947 LKQLPVPNYN

-1037 PHSEETAVTVRV
+1037 SHSEETAVTVRV

-1060 QRKSS
+1060 QRKSF
-1065 VTVKEGIQIVP
+1065 VAVKEGIQIVP
-1076 SERASETAA
+1076 RERASETAVV
-1085 LFLESKNS
+1085 FLESKNS

-1099 ADISVTGDAVSPSS
+1099 ADISVTGYLAAFSLCKDPVTSICVFLGDVVSPAS
-1113 EKDNDPFISLGEEPC
+1113 EKDNDPFISVGEDPC
-1128 KKNLFPVKPSR
+1128 KMNLLPVKPNR

-1151 KPVSRPVS
+1151 KPASRPVS
-1159 LPVDRLL
+1159 LPVDRIL

-1202 PAVDTSCRLPCYD
+1202 PAVDTCCRLPCYD
-1215 TQMLRKTWDKQ
+1215 TQMRKTWDKQ

-1279 VVGSGRTAAEDNS
+1279 VVGSGRTAAEENG
-1292 PDVNPP
+1292 PDVNPL

-1336 ASASS
+1336 TSASS

-1357 PSGDAEQNTNEQ
+1357 LSGDAEQNTNEQ

>member
-1 MLFVLKARVFLKKYE
+1 LLF
-16 TLLSNERHVFWKGN
+16 
-30 VPHLPCNT
+30 
-38 GGTDVRANIYEE
+38 
-50 KSFTFGLS
+50 
-58 NGHQVTESVDR
+58 
-69 GSSTSTAAAGM
+69 
-80 LRQNGGSN
+80 
-88 KRGLGLARLSTSNFF
+88 
-103 TISSSANWGM
+103 
-113 GRSTKSSSLSS
+113 
-124 ISSNSDCYDNP
+124 
-135 VVDPEYIM
+135 
-143 QLVNDVRK
+143 
-151 FADVLLYLKEAFLSE
+151 SE
-166 ENHDG
+166 NQDG

-297 EVDSMLLRNDSG
+297 EVDSMLLRNYSG

-376 ENSQLWQQTAAALQ
+376 ENNQLWQQTAAALQ

-479 EEEAFQKAE
+479 EEEALQKAE

-506 YLESFKSDVLTQLR
+506 DLESFKSDVVTQLR

-570 FVKNLPKDG
+570 FVKSLPKESV
-579 IPVESGCFESQ
+579 PVESGSFETQ

-621 AQALDDV
+621 AQTLDDV
-628 GSPVYHRSQ
+628 GSPIYHRSQ
-637 KVREKRSSSNTD
+637 KIGEKRSSSSTD
-649 IQVRGPPPFR
+649 IQAVRGPPPFR

-745 NMSKAA
+745 SMSKAA

-768 DGLVVFHGAECEECS
+768 DSLVVFHGAECEECS

-810 GVEFAQAAKNIPDGI
+810 GVEFAQAAKNVPDGI

-907 AKESQNANEELDA
+907 AKESQNVNEELDA
-920 KQASPKAKTRQSLCI
+920 KQASPKSKKRQSICI

-947 LKQLPGPNYN
+947 LKQLPVPNYN

-972 CDENK
+972 SDENK

-1037 PHSEETAVTVRV
+1037 SQSEETAITVRA
-1049 ALSAD
+1049 ALSAE

-1060 QRKSS
+1060 QRKSF
-1065 VTVKEGIQIVP
+1065 VAVKEGILIAP
-1076 SERASETAA
+1076 SESRASETAA
-1085 LFLESKNS
+1085 LFLESNNS
-1093 KNTKEE
+1093 KNTKEQV
-1099 ADISVTGDAVSPSS
+1099 DTSVTGHAVSPAS
-1113 EKDNDPFISLGEEPC
+1113 ERDKDSFVSLGEDSC
-1128 KKNLFPVKPSR
+1128 KINLFPAKPNR
-1139 QIAKVPLRAPRT
+1139 QITKVPLRVPRT
-1151 KPVSRPVS
+1151 KPATRPVS
-1159 LPVDRLL
+1159 LPVDRIL

-1180 AVSSEKLGRSPTI
+1180 AVSPEKLGRSPTI

-1202 PAVDTSCRLPCYD
+1202 PAVNTCCRLPCYD

-1237 MIMTNVPQE
+1237 MIVTNVPQE
-1246 IRALESGTAGA
+1246 NRALESGTAGG
-1257 LSSSCSL
+1257 LSSSCSI
-1264 GNNSANAILPNKPYS
+1264 GNNSANVILPSKPYS
-1279 VVGSGRTAAEDNS
+1279 VSVRSGRTATEGNG
-1292 PDVNPP
+1292 PDANPL

-1323 ENGDGSSA
+1323 QNEEGSFA

-1336 ASASS
+1336 TSASS
-1341 VLPQDNTVKL
+1341 VLHQDNTVKL

-1357 PSGDAEQNTNEQ
+1357 PSGDPEQNTNEQ
-1369 KSSSEDI
+1369 KTSSEDI
-1376 HPTDLKPAY
+1376 HPTDLKPTY
-1385 HRLRPKRIQELEHR
+1385 QRLRPKRIQELEHR

>member
-1 MLFVLKARVFLKKYE
+1 
-16 TLLSNERHVFWKGN
+16 
-30 VPHLPCNT
+30 
-38 GGTDVRANIYEE
+38 
-50 KSFTFGLS
+50 
-58 NGHQVTESVDR
+58 
-69 GSSTSTAAAGM
+69 M

-103 TISSSANWGM
+103 TISNSGNWGM

-151 FADVLLYLKEAFLSE
+151 FADVLLYLKEAILTE
-166 ENHDG
+166 ENQDG

-376 ENSQLWQQTAAALQ
+376 ENNQLWQQTAAALQ
-390 SNKFVQPLLGRK
+390 TNKFVQPLLGRK

-427 AALRKAKLLYTQR
+427 AALRKAKVLYTQR

-479 EEEAFQKAE
+479 EEEALQKAE

-506 YLESFKSDVLTQLR
+506 DLESFKSDVLTQLR

-570 FVKNLPKDG
+570 FVKSLPKEG
-579 IPVESGCFESQ
+579 VPIESGSFETQ
-590 SSQVD
+590 RSQVD

-621 AQALDDV
+621 AQPLDDV

-637 KVREKRSSSNTD
+637 KIGDTRSSSSMD
-649 IQVRGPPPFR
+649 IPAMRGPPPFR

-768 DGLVVFHGAECEECS
+768 DSLVVFHGAECEECS

-810 GVEFAQAAKNIPDGI
+810 GVEFAQAAKNVPDGI

-907 AKESQNANEELDA
+907 AKESQNVNEELDA
-920 KQASPKAKTRQSLCI
+920 KQASPKSKTRQSICI

-947 LKQLPGPNYN
+947 LKQLPVPNYN

-972 CDENK
+972 SDENK

-1037 PHSEETAVTVRV
+1037 SQSEETSITVRV
-1049 ALSAD
+1049 ASSAE

-1060 QRKSS
+1060 QRKSF
-1065 VTVKEGIQIVP
+1065 VAVKEGILIAP
-1076 SERASETAA
+1076 SEGRATETAA
-1085 LFLESKNS
+1085 LFLESNNS
-1093 KNTKEE
+1093 KNKKEQV
-1099 ADISVTGDAVSPSS
+1099 DTSVTECVSLPPSGTKPEGSGKSNSLTESSATSISDINISAPKESGDALSPAS
-1113 EKDNDPFISLGEEPC
+1113 ERNNDSFVSLGEDSC
-1128 KKNLFPVKPSR
+1128 KINLLPAKPNR
-1139 QIAKVPLRAPRT
+1139 QITKVPLRVPRT
-1151 KPVSRPVS
+1151 KPASRPVS
-1159 LPVDRLL
+1159 LPVDRIL
-1166 PPCVLNERNSRNAG
+1166 PQCVLNERNSRNAG
-1180 AVSSEKLGRSPTI
+1180 AVSPEKLGRSPTI

-1202 PAVDTSCRLPCYD
+1202 PAVNTCCKRPCYD
-1215 TQMLRKTWDKQ
+1215 TQTLRKTWDKQ

-1246 IRALESGTAGA
+1246 NRALESGTAGA
-1257 LSSSCSL
+1257 LSSSGST
-1264 GNNSANAILPNKPYS
+1264 GNNSANAILPSKPYS
-1279 VVGSGRTAAEDNS
+1279 VPVWSGRTATEGNG
-1292 PDVNPP
+1292 PDANPL

-1323 ENGDGSSA
+1323 QSEEGSSA

-1336 ASASS
+1336 ASTSS
-1341 VLPQDNTVKL
+1341 VLHQDNTVKV
-1351 ARSSAL
+1351 AVSSAL
-1357 PSGDAEQNTNEQ
+1357 PSGDPEQNTDEQ
-1369 KSSSEDI
+1369 KTSSEDI
-1376 HPTDLKPAY
+1376 HPTDLKPTY
-1385 HRLRPKRIQELEHR
+1385 QRLRPKRIQELEHR

>member
-1 MLFVLKARVFLKKYE
+1 
-16 TLLSNERHVFWKGN
+16 
-30 VPHLPCNT
+30 
-38 GGTDVRANIYEE
+38 
-50 KSFTFGLS
+50 
-58 NGHQVTESVDR
+58 
-69 GSSTSTAAAGM
+69 M

-88 KRGLGLARLSTSNFF
+88 KRVLGLARLSTSNLF
-103 TISSSANWGM
+103 TISNSGNCGM

-124 ISSNSDCYDNP
+124 ISSNSDCCDNP

-151 FADVLLYLKEAFLSE
+151 FADMLLYLKEAILSE
-166 ENHDG
+166 ENQDG

-210 AKVKAVNFKEVN
+210 AKVKAVNFKEIN
-222 EENKRELFSEIFSS
+222 EENKREYFSEIFSS
-236 IETLAFTFGNVVSDF
+236 IETLAFTFGNIVSDF

-276 SVESGGSL
+276 SVESGSSL

-291 GHLRAE
+291 GSVWSCLKFTPLCSMLSFSGHLRAE
-297 EVDSMLLRNDSG
+297 EVDSMLLRSDSG

-324 KDVVAWVEKKLSLEV
+324 RDVVAWVEKKLSLEV
-339 ECAKNLAKMAET
+339 ECAKTLAKMAET
-351 AKAVVGHQDYMPFQS
+351 AKSVVGQQDYMPFQA
-366 IFINAFQNDI
+366 IFISAFQNDI
-376 ENSQLWQQTAAALQ
+376 ENNQLWQQTATALQ

-402 NELDRQRKDIK
+402 SELDRQRKDIK

-427 AALRKAKLLYTQR
+427 AALRKAKVLYTQR

-479 EEEAFQKAE
+479 EEEALQKAE
-488 EANEHYKASM
+488 EASEHYKASM

-506 YLESFKSDVLTQLR
+506 DLESFKSDVLTQLR

-570 FVKNLPKDG
+570 FVKSLLKEGVPIEPG
-579 IPVESGCFESQ
+579 SFETQ

-595 GVFNKQSTNSVHT
+595 GVFNKQPTNSAHM

-614 QCSGDFP
+614 QCSGDFS
-621 AQALDDV
+621 AQTSDDV
-628 GSPVYHRSQ
+628 GSPIYHYSQ
-637 KVREKRSSSNTD
+637 KIGEKRSSSSTD
-649 IQVRGPPPFR
+649 IQAIRGPPPFR

-768 DGLVVFHGAECEECS
+768 DSLVVFHGAECEECS

-810 GVEFAQAAKNIPDGI
+810 GVEFAQAAKNVPDGI

-902 EFIGL
+902 EFIGI
-907 AKESQNANEELDA
+907 AKESQNVTEELDA
-920 KQASPKAKTRQSLCI
+920 KGASPKSKRQSICV

-947 LKQLPGPNYN
+947 LKQLPVPNYN

-972 CDENK
+972 SGENK

-1023 EKIFDVSLKPLLST
+1023 EKIFDVSSKPLLSISQ
-1037 PHSEETAVTVRV
+1037 SEETAITGRV
-1049 ALSAD
+1049 AMSAE
-1054 EREPQQ
+1054 EREAQQ
-1060 QRKSS
+1060 QRKSF
-1065 VTVKEGIQIVP
+1065 VAVKEASLINP
-1076 SERASETAA
+1076 SDTRASETTA
-1085 LFLESKNS
+1085 LESNNS
-1093 KNTKEE
+1093 KNTKEQANTSLTE
-1099 ADISVTGDAVSPSS
+1099 CVSLPVAATKPECSVKTISLTESLTTSVLDICIPAPKNPGDALSLPSERDS
-1113 EKDNDPFISLGEEPC
+1113 DSFASLGEDSG
-1128 KKNLFPVKPSR
+1128 KINLLPVKPNR
-1139 QIAKVPLRAPRT
+1139 QINKVPLRIPRT
-1151 KPVSRPVS
+1151 KPTARPVS
-1159 LPVDRLL
+1159 LPVEQIL
-1166 PPCVLNERNSRNAG
+1166 PPCVLNERNSQNVG
-1180 AVSSEKLGRSPTI
+1180 ALSPEKLGGSPTI
-1193 EEVSEVKAL
+1193 EEVSDVKLL
-1202 PAVDTSCRLPCYD
+1202 PAASVCCRLPCYD
-1215 TQMLRKTWDKQ
+1215 TQMLRKPWDKQ

-1237 MIMTNVPQE
+1237 MIVTNVPQE
-1246 IRALESGTAGA
+1246 NRALESGTAGA
-1257 LSSSCSL
+1257 LSSSCSTD
-1264 GNNSANAILPNKPYS
+1264 NNSANAVFPSKPYS
-1279 VVGSGRTAAEDNS
+1279 VSVRSERTATEGNGLDADLL
-1292 PDVNPP
+1292 
-1298 AAFRAPRTLQPPPGT
+1298 AAFRVPRTLQPPPGT

-1323 ENGDGSSA
+1323 QNEEGSFA
-1331 KACAP
+1331 KACVS

-1341 VLPQDNTVKL
+1341 VLHQDNAEKL

-1357 PSGDAEQNTNEQ
+1357 PSGDADQNRNEQ
-1369 KSSSEDI
+1369 KTSSEELVS
-1376 HPTDLKPAY
+1376 TDLKPTY
-1385 HRLRPKRIQELEHR
+1385 QRLRPRRIQELEHR